1 MIVKISKEE
10 KGIAD
15 YLKTGKKRDSKLT
28 RDEKDDRLPL
38 AGNLDLIEMS
48 EKHQSKK
55 KNKKHNYY
63 HISLSFTSEEWNKL
77 YESGNIDELI
87 IDFLRLTFPNHDIDE
102 LLFYAE
108 AHLPIIKEEPYIPR
122 PEGALENRTLNKKHK
137 NGEPLKR
144 EPHIHLIV
152 SFENM
157 KFTHSVKTGGVIYTK
172 GASKQQAK
180 AVMAK
185 SVEKFKRVVNDILSN
200 KYGLNNIEPL
210 GMDEDQLE
218 KQYESFKSAAQKVR
232 KGKEKD
238 MQMKIETDVV
248 IEPKANTKEQNISVE
263 ELLADARNST
273 ADYLLRMIEEDESL
287 KKDYYDRAK
296 RLNAVD
302 IREFLPMINAKFN
315 ITAKP
320 EMVNDK
326 YKVRVDGFKGT
337 YNLTDLMC
345 KIVYNG
351 RKGALFHVV
360 NELEQMLIE
369 IQANKNKPKITLS
382 VSSDFNTP
390 NKDSKT
396 QVLNNWKTIQIEPY
410 NLKSVLKNYS
420 AISVASFKNKNEEDS
435 GIDGIT
441 PVLIYDI
448 DNSKFTISDAQNL
461 LQSKGV
467 KGFIYPTTYQ
477 ATDTKVEKFK
487 LIIPTT
493 KAPSLNEYDEY
504 IKEIT
509 RELGLY
515 NIVNNQSLYPSKFH
529 YTPVPGAEL
538 VSISGK
544 TLDNT
549 RAIEEAGLKTDIN
562 NMDIKAIY
570 EDLQKLRRY
579 ELSHEPKDADSHI
592 KRASYQA
599 ISSMISIK
607 ELIEYFDESAV
618 LKEYKNHQIL
628 SDKSDRYL
636 YLSEENTAYS
646 FNQNRHYTPYIYIRD
661 KFDEAARKIK
671 TGFLNDDVI
680 KKIGLKQN
688 EYEGFVKAIDS
699 HLDINRYYLAF
710 INRTESFK
718 KYLPDIVRIN
728 YKCLIYNIKTYMKD
742 WQDMQG
748 FNKLKE
754 RYKTDKICLAEDHI
768 SFDSLKIIKQ
778 ELYNKGLDKDF
789 GVEQST
795 QQSNEIEGKEQNVK
809 LGNVKLG
816 YDGLRR

>member
-1 MIVKISKEE
+1 MIVKISKGE

-48 EKHQSKK
+48 EKHQIKK
-55 KNKKHNYY
+55 KNKKYNYY
-63 HISLSFTSEEWNKL
+63 HISLSFTSEEWSRL
-77 YESGNIDELI
+77 YESGNIDEFI
-87 IDFLRLTFPNHDIDE
+87 MDFLRLTFPNHDIEE

-122 PEGALENRTLNKKHK
+122 PEGALENRVLNKKHK

-218 KQYESFKSAAQKVR
+218 KQYESFKSAAQKVK

-238 MQMKIETDVV
+238 TQMKIETDVV
-248 IEPKANTKEQNISVE
+248 IEPKANTKEQNISIE
-263 ELLADARNST
+263 ELLADAKNST
-273 ADYLLRMIEEDESL
+273 ADYILRMIEEDDGF

-296 RLNAVD
+296 KLNAVD

-369 IQANKNKPKITLS
+369 LQANKNEPKITLS
-382 VSSDFNTP
+382 VSSDFSTP
-390 NKDSKT
+390 NKNPKT
-396 QVLNNWKTIQIEPY
+396 QVLNSWETIRIEPY
-410 NLKSVLKNYS
+410 NLKSILKNYS
-420 AISVASFKNKNEEDS
+420 AISVASFKDKSEEASSIDS
-435 GIDGIT
+435 IT
-441 PVLIYDI
+441 PTLIYDI
-448 DNSKFTISDAQNL
+448 DNSKFTANDAQNL
-461 LQSKGV
+461 LQSKGI

-477 ATDTKVEKFK
+477 APDTKVEKFK

-529 YTPVPGAEL
+529 YTPVPGSEL
-538 VSISGK
+538 VCISGK

-549 RAIEEAGLKTDIN
+549 RAIEDAGLKTDLN
-562 NMDIKAIY
+562 NMDIKVI
-570 EDLQKLRRY
+570 EKNLQNLRKY
-579 ELSHEPKDADSHI
+579 ELSHEPKDTNLRI
-592 KRASYQA
+592 KRISYQA
-599 ISSMISIK
+599 ISSKISIK

-628 SDKSDRYL
+628 SGKSGRYL
-636 YLSEENTAYS
+636 YLPEENTAYS

-661 KFDEAARKIK
+661 KFYEAAKKIK
-671 TGFLNDDVI
+671 TGFLNDDLI
-680 KKIGLKQN
+680 KKLGITQN
-688 EYEGFVKAIDS
+688 EYEGFIKGVDD

-718 KYLPDIVRIN
+718 KYLLDIVKIN
-728 YKCLIYNIKTYMKD
+728 YKGLIYNIKTYMKD

-754 RYKTDKICLAEDHI
+754 RYKTDKISLANDYI
-768 SFDSLKIIKQ
+768 SFGSLKITKK
-778 ELYNKGLDKDF
+778 ELYAQGLDKDF
-789 GVEQST
+789 GIEQTKQPSSIVEPKDQD
-795 QQSNEIEGKEQNVK
+795 VK
-809 LGNVKLG
+809 SG
-816 YDGLRR
+816 YDSLEI

>member
-1 MIVKISKEE
+1 MIVKISKGE
-10 KGIAD
+10 KGVAD

-48 EKHQSKK
+48 ERHQSKK
-55 KNKKHNYY
+55 KNKKYNYY

-77 YESGNIDELI
+77 YESGNIDDLI
-87 IDFLRLTFPNHDIDE
+87 MDFLKLTFPNHDIDE

-122 PEGALENRTLNKKHK
+122 PEGALENRVLNKKHK

-157 KFTHSVKTGGVIYTK
+157 KFTHSVKTGGAIYAK

-180 AVMAK
+180 AIMAK

-210 GMDEDQLE
+210 GMGEDQLE

-238 MQMKIETDVV
+238 TQMKIETDVV

-273 ADYLLRMIEEDESL
+273 ADYLLRMIEEDESF

-326 YKVRVDGFKGT
+326 YKVSVDGFKGT

-369 IQANKNKPKITLS
+369 LQANKNEPKITLS

-390 NKDSKT
+390 NKDPKA
-396 QVLNNWKTIQIEPY
+396 QVLNSWKTIRIEPY

-441 PVLIYDI
+441 PTLIYDI
-448 DNSKFTISDAQNL
+448 YSPKFTINDAQNL
-461 LQSKGV
+461 LQSKGI
-467 KGFIYPTTYQ
+467 KGFMYPTSYQ
-477 ATDTKVEKFK
+477 APDTKVEKFK

-529 YTPVPGAEL
+529 YTPVPGSEL

-562 NMDIKAIY
+562 NMDVKAL
-570 EDLQKLRRY
+570 EENLQKLRIY
-579 ELSHEPKDADSHI
+579 ELSCEPKDTNSHI
-592 KRASYQA
+592 KRTSYQA
-599 ISSMISIK
+599 ISSKIPIK
-607 ELIEYFDESAV
+607 ELIEYFDESTV

-628 SDKSDRYL
+628 SSNSSRYL
-636 YLSEENTAYS
+636 YLPEENTVYS
-646 FNQNRHYTPYIYIRD
+646 FSQNRLYTPYIYIRD
-661 KFDEAARKIK
+661 KFYEAARKIK
-671 TGFLNDDVI
+671 TGFYDDDLI
-680 KKIGLKQN
+680 KKLGITQN
-688 EYEGFVKAIDS
+688 EYEGFVKAIDG

-748 FNKLKE
+748 FNKLKKC
-754 RYKTDKICLAEDHI
+754 YKADKISLANDHI
-768 SFDSLKIIKQ
+768 SFGSLKITKQ
-778 ELYNKGLDKDF
+778 ELYGQGLDSNF
-789 GVEQST
+789 GAEQTKQPS
-795 QQSNEIEGKEQNVK
+795 SMIETKEWNVK
-809 LGNVKLG
+809 SGHDSLE
-816 YDGLRR
+816 R

>member
-1 MIVKISKEE
+1 MIVKISKGE
-10 KGIAD
+10 KGVAD

-48 EKHQSKK
+48 EKYQRKK
-55 KNKKHNYY
+55 KNKKYNYY
-63 HISLSFTSEEWNKL
+63 HISLSFTSEEWSRL
-77 YESGNIDELI
+77 YESGNIDEFI
-87 IDFLRLTFPNHDIDE
+87 MDFLRLTFPNHDIDE

-157 KFTHSVKTGGVIYTK
+157 KFTHSVKTGGAIYTK
-172 GASKQQAK
+172 GAAKQQVK

-185 SVEKFKRVVNDILSN
+185 SAEKFKRVVNDILSN

-218 KQYESFKSAAQKVR
+218 KQYESFKSAAQKVK

-238 MQMKIETDVV
+238 TQMKIETDVV

-273 ADYLLRMIEEDESL
+273 ADYLLRMIEEDESF

-369 IQANKNKPKITLS
+369 LQANKNEPKITLS
-382 VSSDFNTP
+382 VSSDFGAP
-390 NKDSKT
+390 NKDPKT
-396 QVLNNWKTIQIEPY
+396 QVLNSWKTIRIEPY

-448 DNSKFTISDAQNL
+448 DNSKFTANDAQNL
-461 LQSKGV
+461 LQSKGI
-467 KGFIYPTTYQ
+467 KGFIYPTTHQ
-477 ATDTKVEKFK
+477 TPDTKVENFK

-579 ELSHEPKDADSHI
+579 ELSHEPKDTNSHI
-592 KRASYQA
+592 KRVSYQA
-599 ISSMISIK
+599 ISSKISIK
-607 ELIEYFDESAV
+607 ELIEYFDESVV

-688 EYEGFVKAIDS
+688 EYEGFIKGIDG

-728 YKCLIYNIKTYMKD
+728 YKCLIYSIKTYMKD

-754 RYKTDKICLAEDHI
+754 CYKTDKISLTNDHI
-768 SFDSLKIIKQ
+768 SFGSLKITKQ
-778 ELYNKGLDKDF
+778 ELYDQGLDKGF
-789 GVEQST
+789 GVEQTKQPSSVVEPKD
-795 QQSNEIEGKEQNVK
+795 QDVK
-809 LGNVKLG
+809 SG
-816 YDGLRR
+816 YDSLER

>member
-1 MIVKISKEE
+1 MIVKISKGE
-10 KGIAD
+10 KGVAD

-55 KNKKHNYY
+55 KNKKYNYY
-63 HISLSFTSEEWNKL
+63 HISLSFTSEEWSRL
-77 YESGNIDELI
+77 YESGNIDEFI
-87 IDFLRLTFPNHDIDE
+87 MDFLRLTFPNHDIEE

-122 PEGALENRTLNKKHK
+122 PEGALENRVLNKKHK

-157 KFTHSVKTGGVIYTK
+157 KFTHSVKTGGAIYTK

-180 AVMAK
+180 AIMAK
-185 SVEKFKRVVNDILSN
+185 SAEKFKRVVNDILSN

-210 GMDEDQLE
+210 GMDEDQLN
-218 KQYESFKSAAQKVR
+218 KQYESFKSAAQKVK

-238 MQMKIETDVV
+238 TQMKIETDVV

-263 ELLADARNST
+263 ELLADAKNST
-273 ADYLLRMIEEDESL
+273 ADYLLRMIEEDESF

-296 RLNAVD
+296 KLNAVD
-302 IREFLPMINAKFN
+302 IRELLPMINAKFN
-315 ITAKP
+315 IAAKA

-351 RKGALFHVV
+351 RKGALFNVV

-369 IQANKNKPKITLS
+369 LQANKNEPKITLS

-390 NKDSKT
+390 NKDPKT
-396 QVLNNWKTIQIEPY
+396 QVLNSWKTIRIEPY

-420 AISVASFKNKNEEDS
+420 AISVASFKDKNEEDS
-435 GIDGIT
+435 SIDGIT
-441 PVLIYDI
+441 PTLIYDI
-448 DNSKFTISDAQNL
+448 DSPKFTINDAQNL
-461 LQSKGV
+461 LQSKGI
-467 KGFIYPTTYQ
+467 KGFIYPTSYQ
-477 ATDTKVEKFK
+477 VPDAKVENFK

-493 KAPSLNEYDEY
+493 DAPSLNEYDEY

-515 NIVNNQSLYPSKFH
+515 NIVNNSSLHHSKFH
-529 YTPVPGAEL
+529 YTPVPGSEL

-549 RAIEEAGLKTDIN
+549 RAIEDASLKTDIN
-562 NMDIKAIY
+562 NMDVKAI
-570 EDLQKLRRY
+570 EGNLQNLRKY
-579 ELSHEPKDADSHI
+579 ELSHEPKDTKSHI

-607 ELIEYFDESAV
+607 ELIEYFDESTVFKKYKDYQV
-618 LKEYKNHQIL
+618 LFNN
-628 SDKSDRYL
+628 SGRYL
-636 YLSEENTAYS
+636 YLPEENTAYS
-646 FNQNRHYTPYIYIRD
+646 FSQNRHYSPYIYIRD
-661 KFDEAARKIK
+661 KFYEAVRKIK

-680 KKIGLKQN
+680 KKLGLKQN
-688 EYEGFVKAIDS
+688 EYEGFVKAIDG

-728 YKCLIYNIKTYMKD
+728 YKGLIYNIKAYMKD

-754 RYKTDKICLAEDHI
+754 CYKTDKIYLTEDHI
-768 SFDSLKIIKQ
+768 SFGSLKITKQ
-778 ELYNKGLDKDF
+778 ELYGQGLDKDF
-789 GVEQST
+789 GIEQTKQPSSVVEPKDQD
-795 QQSNEIEGKEQNVK
+795 VK
-809 LGNVKLG
+809 SG
-816 YDGLRR
+816 YDSLER

>member
-1 MIVKISKEE
+1 MIVKISKGE

-48 EKHQSKK
+48 EKHQIKK
-55 KNKKHNYY
+55 KNKKYNYY
-63 HISLSFTSEEWNKL
+63 HISLSFTSEEWSRL
-77 YESGNIDELI
+77 YESGNIYELI
-87 IDFLRLTFPNHDIDE
+87 MDFLKLTFPNHDIEE
-102 LLFYAE
+102 LLFYVE

-122 PEGALENRTLNKKHK
+122 PEGTLENKVLNKKHK

-144 EPHIHLIV
+144 EPHIHIIV

-180 AVMAK
+180 AIMAK
-185 SVEKFKRVVNDILSN
+185 SAEKFKRVVNDILSN

-210 GMDEDQLE
+210 GMDEDQLN

-238 MQMKIETDVV
+238 AQMKIETNVV
-248 IEPKANTKEQNISVE
+248 IEPKDSTKEQNISVE

-273 ADYLLRMIEEDESL
+273 ADYLLRMIEEDESF

-296 RLNAVD
+296 RLNAID

-320 EMVNDK
+320 EVVNDK
-326 YKVRVDGFKGT
+326 YKVSVDGFKGT

-369 IQANKNKPKITLS
+369 LQANKNEPKITLS

-390 NKDSKT
+390 NKDPKT
-396 QVLNNWKTIQIEPY
+396 QVLNSWKTIQIEPY

-420 AISVASFKNKNEEDS
+420 AISVASFKDKNEKASSIDS
-435 GIDGIT
+435 IT
-441 PVLIYDI
+441 PTLIYDI
-448 DNSKFTISDAQNL
+448 DSSKFTANDAQNL
-461 LQSKGV
+461 LQSKGI
-467 KGFIYPTTYQ
+467 KGFIYPTAYQ
-477 ATDTKVEKFK
+477 APDTKVEKFK

-493 KAPSLNEYDEY
+493 RAPSLNEYDEY

-529 YTPVPGAEL
+529 YTPVPGSE
-538 VSISGK
+538 VISISGK
-544 TLDNT
+544 TFDNT
-549 RAIEEAGLKTDIN
+549 RAIEDASLKTDIN
-562 NMDIKAIY
+562 NMDIKVI
-570 EDLQKLRRY
+570 EKNLQNLRKY
-579 ELSHEPKDADSHI
+579 ELSHEPKDSNLHI

-599 ISSMISIK
+599 ISSKISIK
-607 ELIEYFDESAV
+607 ELIEYFDESSMV
-618 LKEYKNHQIL
+618 KKYKNHQIL
-628 SDKSDRYL
+628 SGNSGRYL
-636 YLSEENTAYS
+636 YLPEENTAYS
-646 FNQNRHYTPYIYIRD
+646 FSQNRHYTPYIYIRD
-661 KFDEAARKIK
+661 KFYEAARKIK
-671 TGFLNDDVI
+671 TGFLNDGVI
-680 KKIGLKQN
+680 KKLGITQN
-688 EYEGFVKAIDS
+688 EYEVFVKAIDG

-754 RYKTDKICLAEDHI
+754 CYKTDKISLANDHI
-768 SFDSLKIIKQ
+768 SFGSLKITKQ
-778 ELYNKGLDKDF
+778 ELYDQGLDSNF
-789 GVEQST
+789 GIEQTKQPS
-795 QQSNEIEGKEQNVK
+795 SMIETKEWNVK
-809 LGNVKLG
+809 SGH
-816 YDGLRR
+816 DSLRR

>member
-1 MIVKISKEE
+1 MIVKISKGE

-55 KNKKHNYY
+55 KNKKYNYY
-63 HISLSFTSEEWNKL
+63 HISLSFTSEEWSRL
-77 YESGNIDELI
+77 YENGNIDEFI
-87 IDFLRLTFPNHDIDE
+87 MDFLKLTFPNHDIDE

-157 KFTHSVKTGGVIYTK
+157 KFTHSVKTGGAIYTK

-180 AVMAK
+180 AIMAK
-185 SVEKFKRVVNDILSN
+185 SAEKFKRVVNDILSN

-218 KQYESFKSAAQKVR
+218 KQYKSFKSAAQKVK

-238 MQMKIETDVV
+238 TQMKIETDVV

-263 ELLADARNST
+263 ELLADAKNST
-273 ADYLLRMIEEDESL
+273 ADYLLRMIEEDESF

-326 YKVRVDGFKGT
+326 YKVSVDGFKGT

-369 IQANKNKPKITLS
+369 LQANKNEPKITLS

-390 NKDSKT
+390 NKDPKT
-396 QVLNNWKTIQIEPY
+396 QVLNSWKTIRIEPY

-420 AISVASFKNKNEEDS
+420 AISVASFKDKNEEDS
-435 GIDGIT
+435 SIDGIT
-441 PVLIYDI
+441 PTLIYDI
-448 DNSKFTISDAQNL
+448 DSPKFTINDAQNL
-461 LQSKGV
+461 LQSKGI
-467 KGFIYPTTYQ
+467 KGFIYPTSYQ
-477 ATDTKVEKFK
+477 APDAKVEKFK

-515 NIVNNQSLYPSKFH
+515 NIVNNQSLYHSKFH
-529 YTPVPGAEL
+529 YTPVSGSEL

-544 TLDNT
+544 TFDNT
-549 RAIEEAGLKTDIN
+549 RAIEDASLKTDIN

-579 ELSHEPKDADSHI
+579 ELSHEPKDSNLHI

-599 ISSMISIK
+599 ISSKIPIK
-607 ELIEYFDESAV
+607 ELIEYFDESTV
-618 LKEYKNHQIL
+618 FKKYKNHQIL
-628 SDKSDRYL
+628 SGKSGRYL
-636 YLSEENTAYS
+636 YLPEENTAYS

-661 KFDEAARKIK
+661 KFYEAARKIK
-671 TGFLNDDVI
+671 TGFYDDDLI
-680 KKIGLKQN
+680 QKLSITKN
-688 EYEGFVKAIDS
+688 EYEGFVKVIDN

-710 INRTESFK
+710 INRTENFK
-718 KYLPDIVRIN
+718 KYLSDIAKIN
-728 YKCLIYNIKTYMKD
+728 YKGLIYNIKIYMKD

-754 RYKTDKICLAEDHI
+754 RYETDNISLANDHI
-768 SFDSLKIIKQ
+768 SFGSLKITKQ
-778 ELYNKGLDKDF
+778 ELYDQGLDRDF
-789 GVEQST
+789 GIEQT
-795 QQSNEIEGKEQNVK
+795 KQPSNRAEGKEQNIK
-809 LGNVKLG
+809 SG
-816 YDGLRR
+816 YDSLER

>member
-1 MIVKISKEE
+1 MIVNISKGE
-10 KGIAD
+10 KGVAD

-48 EKHQSKK
+48 ERHQSKK
-55 KNKKHNYY
+55 KNKKYNYY

-77 YESGNIDELI
+77 YESGNIDDLI
-87 IDFLRLTFPNHDIDE
+87 MDFLKLTFPNHDIDE

-157 KFTHSVKTGGVIYTK
+157 KFTHSVKTGGAIYAK

-180 AVMAK
+180 AIMAK

-210 GMDEDQLE
+210 GMDEDKLE

-238 MQMKIETDVV
+238 TQMKIETDVV

-273 ADYLLRMIEEDESL
+273 ADYLLRMIEEDESF

-369 IQANKNKPKITLS
+369 LQANKNEPKITLS

-390 NKDSKT
+390 NKDPKT
-396 QVLNNWKTIQIEPY
+396 QVLNSWKTIRIEPY

-420 AISVASFKNKNEEDS
+420 AISVASFKDKNEEYSSIDS
-435 GIDGIT
+435 IT
-441 PVLIYDI
+441 PTLIYDI
-448 DNSKFTISDAQNL
+448 DSPKFTINDAQNL
-461 LQSKGV
+461 LQSKEI

-477 ATDTKVEKFK
+477 APDTKVEKFK
-487 LIIPTT
+487 LIIPTA

-515 NIVNNQSLYPSKFH
+515 NIVNNQSLYPSNFH
-529 YTPVPGAEL
+529 YTPVPGSEL
-538 VSISGK
+538 VSIRGK
-544 TLDNT
+544 TFDNT
-549 RAIEEAGLKTDIN
+549 RAIEDASLKTDIN

-579 ELSHEPKDADSHI
+579 ELSHEPKDTDSHI
-592 KRASYQA
+592 KRANYQA

-628 SDKSDRYL
+628 SSNSSRYL
-636 YLSEENTAYS
+636 YLPEENTVYS
-646 FNQNRHYTPYIYIRD
+646 FSQNRLYTPYIYIRD
-661 KFDEAARKIK
+661 KFYEAARKIK
-671 TGFLNDDVI
+671 TGFLNDDLI
-680 KKIGLKQN
+680 KKLGITQN
-688 EYEGFVKAIDS
+688 EYEGFVKAIDG

-754 RYKTDKICLAEDHI
+754 RYKTDNISLANDHI
-768 SFDSLKIIKQ
+768 SFGSLKITKQ
-778 ELYNKGLDKDF
+778 ELYGQGLDSNF
-789 GVEQST
+789 GAEQTKQPS
-795 QQSNEIEGKEQNVK
+795 SMIETKEWNVK
-809 LGNVKLG
+809 SGHDSLE
-816 YDGLRR
+816 R

>member
-1 MIVKISKEE
+1 MIVKISKGE

-55 KNKKHNYY
+55 KNKKYNYY
-63 HISLSFTSEEWNKL
+63 HISLSFTSEEWSRL
-77 YESGNIDELI
+77 YESGNINEFI
-87 IDFLRLTFPNHDIDE
+87 MDFLKLTFPNHDIDE

-172 GASKQQAK
+172 GASKQQTK
-180 AVMAK
+180 AIMAK

-210 GMDEDQLE
+210 SIDEDQLK
-218 KQYESFKSAAQKVR
+218 KQYESFKSAAQKVK

-238 MQMKIETDVV
+238 TQIKIETDVV
-248 IEPKANTKEQNISVE
+248 IEPKANTKEQNISIE

-273 ADYLLRMIEEDESL
+273 ADYILRMIEEDESF

-326 YKVRVDGFKGT
+326 YKVRVDGFNGT

-369 IQANKNKPKITLS
+369 LQANKNEPKITLS
-382 VSSDFNTP
+382 VSSDFSTP
-390 NKDSKT
+390 NKNPKT
-396 QVLNNWKTIQIEPY
+396 QVLNSWKTIRIEPY

-448 DNSKFTISDAQNL
+448 NSPKFTITDAQNL
-461 LQSKGV
+461 LQSKGI
-467 KGFIYPTTYQ
+467 KGFMYPTSYQ
-477 ATDTKVEKFK
+477 APDTKVEKFK

-529 YTPVPGAEL
+529 YTPVPGSEL

-544 TLDNT
+544 TFDNT
-549 RAIEEAGLKTDIN
+549 RAIEDASLKTDIN

-570 EDLQKLRRY
+570 EVLQNLRKY
-579 ELSHEPKDADSHI
+579 ELSHEPKDSNLHI

-599 ISSMISIK
+599 ISSKIPIK
-607 ELIEYFDESAV
+607 ELIEYFDESTV
-618 LKEYKNHQIL
+618 FKKYKNHQIL
-628 SDKSDRYL
+628 SGNSGRYL

-661 KFDEAARKIK
+661 KFYEAARKIK
-671 TGFLNDDVI
+671 TGFLNDDLI
-680 KKIGLKQN
+680 KKLGITQN
-688 EYEGFVKAIDS
+688 EYKGFVKGIDD

-710 INRTESFK
+710 INRTENFK
-718 KYLPDIVRIN
+718 KYLSNIAKTN
-728 YKCLIYNIKTYMKD
+728 YKGLIYNIKTYMKD

-754 RYKTDKICLAEDHI
+754 RYRTDKIYLTEDHI
-768 SFDSLKIIKQ
+768 LFGSLKITKQ
-778 ELYNKGLDKDF
+778 ELYDQGLDKNF

-795 QQSNEIEGKEQNVK
+795 QQSNEIEAKEQNVK
-809 LGNVKLG
+809 SG
-816 YDGLRR
+816 YDGLER

>member
-1 MIVKISKEE
+1 MIVKISKGE
-10 KGIAD
+10 KGVAD

-48 EKHQSKK
+48 ERHQSKK

-63 HISLSFTSEEWNKL
+63 HISLSFTSEEWSRL
-77 YESGNIDELI
+77 YESGNIDEFI
-87 IDFLRLTFPNHDIDE
+87 MDFLKLTFPNHDIDE

-122 PEGALENRTLNKKHK
+122 PEGALENRVLNKKHK

-144 EPHIHLIV
+144 EPHIHIIV

-157 KFTHSVKTGGVIYTK
+157 KFTHSVKTGGAIYTK

-180 AVMAK
+180 AIMAK
-185 SVEKFKRVVNDILSN
+185 SAEKFKRVVNDILSN

-210 GMDEDQLE
+210 SMDEDQLK

-238 MQMKIETDVV
+238 TRIKIETDVV

-263 ELLADARNST
+263 ELLADAKNST
-273 ADYLLRMIEEDESL
+273 ADYILRMIEEDESL

-315 ITAKP
+315 ITAKH

-326 YKVRVDGFKGT
+326 YKVRVDGFNGT

-369 IQANKNKPKITLS
+369 LQANKNEPKITLS
-382 VSSDFNTP
+382 VSSDFSTP
-390 NKDSKT
+390 NKNPKT
-396 QVLNNWKTIQIEPY
+396 QVLNNWEMIRIEPY

-420 AISVASFKNKNEEDS
+420 AISVASFKDKNEEYS
-435 GIDGIT
+435 SIDGIT
-441 PVLIYDI
+441 PTLIYDI
-448 DNSKFTISDAQNL
+448 YSPKFTINDAQNL
-461 LQSKGV
+461 LQSKGI
-467 KGFIYPTTYQ
+467 KGFIYPTSYQ
-477 ATDTKVEKFK
+477 APDAKVENFK
-487 LIIPTT
+487 LIIPAT

-504 IKEIT
+504 IKKIT

-529 YTPVPGAEL
+529 YTPVPGSEV

-544 TLDNT
+544 TFDNT
-549 RAIEEAGLKTDIN
+549 RAIEDASLKTDIN
-562 NMDIKAIY
+562 NMDIKVI
-570 EDLQKLRRY
+570 EKNLQNLRKY
-579 ELSHEPKDADSHI
+579 ELSHEPKDTNLHI
-592 KRASYQA
+592 KRVSYQA
-599 ISSMISIK
+599 ISSKISIK
-607 ELIEYFDESAV
+607 ELIEYFDESTV

-628 SDKSDRYL
+628 SGKSGRYL
-636 YLSEENTAYS
+636 YLPEENTVYS
-646 FNQNRHYTPYIYIRD
+646 FSQNRHYTPYIYIRD

-680 KKIGLKQN
+680 KKLELKQN
-688 EYEGFVKAIDS
+688 EYEGFVKSIDG
-699 HLDINRYYLAF
+699 HLDINRYYLDF
-710 INRTESFK
+710 INRTENFK
-718 KYLPDIVRIN
+718 KYLSDIAKIN
-728 YKCLIYNIKTYMKD
+728 YKGLIYNIKTYMKD

-754 RYKTDKICLAEDHI
+754 RYKTDKISLANDHI
-768 SFDSLKIIKQ
+768 SFDSLKITKQ
-778 ELYNKGLDKDF
+778 ELYDQGLDRDF
-789 GVEQST
+789 GIEQT
-795 QQSNEIEGKEQNVK
+795 KQPSNRAEAKEQNIK
-809 LGNVKLG
+809 SG
-816 YDGLRR
+816 YDGLER

>member
-1 MIVKISKEE
+1 MIVKISKGE
-10 KGIAD
+10 KGVAD

-48 EKHQSKK
+48 ERHQSKK
-55 KNKKHNYY
+55 KNKKYNYY
-63 HISLSFTSEEWNKL
+63 HISLSFTSEEWSRL
-77 YESGNIDELI
+77 YESGNINEFI
-87 IDFLRLTFPNHDIDE
+87 MDFLKLTFPNHDIDE

-172 GASKQQAK
+172 GASKQQTK
-180 AVMAK
+180 AIMAK

-210 GMDEDQLE
+210 SMNEDQLNR
-218 KQYESFKSAAQKVR
+218 QYESFKSAAQKVK

-238 MQMKIETDVV
+238 TQMKIETDVV
-248 IEPKANTKEQNISVE
+248 IEPKDSTKKQNISVE

-273 ADYLLRMIEEDESL
+273 ADYLLRMIEEDESF

-326 YKVRVDGFKGT
+326 YKVRVDGFNGT

-369 IQANKNKPKITLS
+369 LQANKNEPKITLS
-382 VSSDFNTP
+382 VSSDFSTP
-390 NKDSKT
+390 NKNPKT
-396 QVLNNWKTIQIEPY
+396 QVLNSWKTIRIEPY

-448 DNSKFTISDAQNL
+448 NSPKFTINDAQNL
-461 LQSKGV
+461 LQSKGI
-467 KGFIYPTTYQ
+467 KGFMYPTSYQ
-477 ATDTKVEKFK
+477 APDTKVEKFK
-487 LIIPTT
+487 LIIPTA

-515 NIVNNQSLYPSKFH
+515 NIVNNQSLYPSNFH
-529 YTPVPGAEL
+529 YTPVPGSEV
-538 VSISGK
+538 VSIRGK
-544 TLDNT
+544 TFDNT
-549 RAIEEAGLKTDIN
+549 RAIEDASLKTDIN

-579 ELSHEPKDADSHI
+579 ELSHEPKDTDSHI
-592 KRASYQA
+592 KRANYQA

-618 LKEYKNHQIL
+618 LKEYKNHQII
-628 SDKSDRYL
+628 SGKSGRYL
-636 YLSEENTAYS
+636 YLPEENTAYS

-688 EYEGFVKAIDS
+688 EYEGFIKGIDD

-718 KYLPDIVRIN
+718 KYLSDIVKIN
-728 YKCLIYNIKTYMKD
+728 YQGLIYNIKTYMKD

-754 RYKTDKICLAEDHI
+754 RYKTDNIYLVNDHI
-768 SFDSLKIIKQ
+768 SFGSLKITKQ
-778 ELYNKGLDKDF
+778 ELYDQGLDKDF
-789 GVEQST
+789 GIEQTKQPS
-795 QQSNEIEGKEQNVK
+795 SMIETKEWNVK
-809 LGNVKLG
+809 SGHDSLE
-816 YDGLRR
+816 R

>member
-1 MIVKISKEE
+1 MIVKISKGE

-48 EKHQSKK
+48 ERHQSKK
-55 KNKKHNYY
+55 KNKKYNYY

-77 YESGNIDELI
+77 YESGNIDDLI
-87 IDFLRLTFPNHDIDE
+87 MDFLKLTFPNHDIDE

-122 PEGALENRTLNKKHK
+122 PEGALENRVLNKKHK

-157 KFTHSVKTGGVIYTK
+157 KFTHSVKTGGAIYAK

-180 AVMAK
+180 AIMAK

-210 GMDEDQLE
+210 GMGEDQLE

-238 MQMKIETDVV
+238 TQMKIETDVV

-273 ADYLLRMIEEDESL
+273 ADYLLRMIEEDESF

-320 EMVNDK
+320 EIVNDK
-326 YKVRVDGFKGT
+326 YKARVDGFKGT

-369 IQANKNKPKITLS
+369 LQANKNEPKITLS

-390 NKDSKT
+390 NKDPKT
-396 QVLNNWKTIQIEPY
+396 QVLNSWKTIRIEPY

-420 AISVASFKNKNEEDS
+420 AISVASFKDKNEEYSSIDS
-435 GIDGIT
+435 IT
-441 PVLIYDI
+441 PTLIYDI
-448 DNSKFTISDAQNL
+448 DSPKFTINDAQNL
-461 LQSKGV
+461 LQSKEI

-477 ATDTKVEKFK
+477 APDTKVEKFK
-487 LIIPTT
+487 LIIPTA

-515 NIVNNQSLYPSKFH
+515 NIVNNQSLYPSNFH
-529 YTPVPGAEL
+529 YTPVPGSEL
-538 VSISGK
+538 VSIRGK
-544 TLDNT
+544 TFDNT
-549 RAIEEAGLKTDIN
+549 RAIEDASLKTDIN

-579 ELSHEPKDADSHI
+579 ELSHEPKDSNLHI

-599 ISSMISIK
+599 ISSKIPIK
-607 ELIEYFDESAV
+607 ELIEYFDESTMV
-618 LKEYKNHQIL
+618 KKYKDHQIL
-628 SDKSDRYL
+628 SGKSGRYL
-636 YLSEENTAYS
+636 YLPKENTAYS
-646 FNQNRHYTPYIYIRD
+646 FSQNRHYTPYIYIRD
-661 KFDEAARKIK
+661 KFYEAARKIK
-671 TGFLNDDVI
+671 TGFYDDDLI
-680 KKIGLKQN
+680 QKLSITKN
-688 EYEGFVKAIDS
+688 EYEGFVKDIDN

-728 YKCLIYNIKTYMKD
+728 YQGLIYNIKTHMKD

-754 RYKTDKICLAEDHI
+754 RYKTDNISLANDHI
-768 SFDSLKIIKQ
+768 SFGSLKITKQ
-778 ELYNKGLDKDF
+778 ELYGQGLDSNF
-789 GVEQST
+789 GAEQTKQPS
-795 QQSNEIEGKEQNVK
+795 SMIETKEWNVK
-809 LGNVKLG
+809 SGHDSLE
-816 YDGLRR
+816 R

>member
-1 MIVKISKEE
+1 MIVKISKGE
-10 KGIAD
+10 KGVAD

-48 EKHQSKK
+48 ERHQSKK
-55 KNKKHNYY
+55 KNKKYNYY

-77 YESGNIDELI
+77 YESGNIDDLI
-87 IDFLRLTFPNHDIDE
+87 MDFLKLTFPNHDIDE

-122 PEGALENRTLNKKHK
+122 PEGALENRVLNKKHK

-157 KFTHSVKTGGVIYTK
+157 KFTHSVKTGGAIYAK

-180 AVMAK
+180 AIMAK

-210 GMDEDQLE
+210 GMGEDQLE

-238 MQMKIETDVV
+238 TQMKIETDVV

-273 ADYLLRMIEEDESL
+273 ADYLLRMIEEDESF

-326 YKVRVDGFKGT
+326 YKVSVDGFKGT

-369 IQANKNKPKITLS
+369 LQANKNEPKITLS

-390 NKDSKT
+390 NKDPKT
-396 QVLNNWKTIQIEPY
+396 QVLNSWKTIRIEPY

-420 AISVASFKNKNEEDS
+420 AISVASFKDKNEEYSSIDS
-435 GIDGIT
+435 IT
-441 PVLIYDI
+441 PTLIYDI
-448 DNSKFTISDAQNL
+448 DSPKFTINDAQNL
-461 LQSKGV
+461 LQSKEI

-477 ATDTKVEKFK
+477 APDTKVEKFK
-487 LIIPTT
+487 LIIPTA

-515 NIVNNQSLYPSKFH
+515 NIVNNQSLYPSNFH
-529 YTPVPGAEL
+529 YTPVPGSEL
-538 VSISGK
+538 VSIRGK
-544 TLDNT
+544 TFDNT
-549 RAIEEAGLKTDIN
+549 RAIEDASLKTDIN

-579 ELSHEPKDADSHI
+579 ELSHEPKDTDSHI
-592 KRASYQA
+592 KRANYQA

-628 SDKSDRYL
+628 SSNSSRYL
-636 YLSEENTAYS
+636 YLPEENTVYS
-646 FNQNRHYTPYIYIRD
+646 FSQNRLYTPYIYIRD
-661 KFDEAARKIK
+661 KFYEAARKIK
-671 TGFLNDDVI
+671 TGFLNDDLI
-680 KKIGLKQN
+680 KKLGITQN
-688 EYEGFVKAIDS
+688 EYEGFVKAIDG

-748 FNKLKE
+748 FNKLKKC
-754 RYKTDKICLAEDHI
+754 YKADKISLANDHI
-768 SFDSLKIIKQ
+768 SFGSLKITKQ
-778 ELYNKGLDKDF
+778 ELYGQGLDSNF
-789 GVEQST
+789 GAEQTKQPS
-795 QQSNEIEGKEQNVK
+795 SMIETKEWNVK
-809 LGNVKLG
+809 SGHDSLE
-816 YDGLRR
+816 R

>member
-1 MIVKISKEE
+1 MIVKISKGE

-144 EPHIHLIV
+144 EPHVHLIV

-172 GASKQQAK
+172 GAAKQQIK

-185 SVEKFKRVVNDILSN
+185 SAEKFKRVVNDILSN

-210 GMDEDQLE
+210 SIDEDQLK
-218 KQYESFKSAAQKVR
+218 KQYESFKSAAQKVK

-238 MQMKIETDVV
+238 TQMKIETDVV
-248 IEPKANTKEQNISVE
+248 IEPKANTKEHNISVE
-263 ELLADARNST
+263 ELLADAKNST
-273 ADYLLRMIEEDESL
+273 ADYILRMIEEDDGF

-315 ITAKP
+315 ITAKA

-326 YKVRVDGFKGT
+326 YKVSVDGFKGT

-369 IQANKNKPKITLS
+369 LQANKNEPKITLS

-390 NKDSKT
+390 NKDPKA
-396 QVLNNWKTIQIEPY
+396 QVLNSWKTIRIEPY

-441 PVLIYDI
+441 PTLIYDI
-448 DNSKFTISDAQNL
+448 YSPKFTINDAQNL
-461 LQSKGV
+461 LQSKGI
-467 KGFIYPTTYQ
+467 KGFMYPTSYQ
-477 ATDTKVEKFK
+477 APDTKVEKFK

-529 YTPVPGAEL
+529 YTPVPGSEL

-562 NMDIKAIY
+562 NMDVKAL
-570 EDLQKLRRY
+570 EENLQKLRIY
-579 ELSHEPKDADSHI
+579 ELSCEPKDTNSHI
-592 KRASYQA
+592 KRTSYQA
-599 ISSMISIK
+599 ISSKIPIK
-607 ELIEYFDESAV
+607 ELIEYFDESTV

-628 SDKSDRYL
+628 SSNSSRYL
-636 YLSEENTAYS
+636 YLPEENTVYS
-646 FNQNRHYTPYIYIRD
+646 FSQNRLYTPYIYIRD
-661 KFDEAARKIK
+661 KFYEAARKIK
-671 TGFLNDDVI
+671 TGFYDDDLI
-680 KKIGLKQN
+680 KKLGITQN
-688 EYEGFVKAIDS
+688 EYEGFVKAIDG

-754 RYKTDKICLAEDHI
+754 RYETDNISLANDHI
-768 SFDSLKIIKQ
+768 SFGSLKITNQ
-778 ELYNKGLDKDF
+778 ELYGQGLDSNFGAEQTKQPSSVAEHKD
-789 GVEQST
+789 QD
-795 QQSNEIEGKEQNVK
+795 VK
-809 LGNVKLG
+809 SE

>member
-1 MIVKISKEE
+1 MIVKISKGE
-10 KGIAD
+10 KGVAD

-48 EKHQSKK
+48 ERHQSKK

-172 GASKQQAK
+172 GAAKQQVK

-185 SVEKFKRVVNDILSN
+185 SAEKFKRVVNDILSN

-210 GMDEDQLE
+210 SMDEDQLE

-273 ADYLLRMIEEDESL
+273 ADYLLRMIEEDESF

-315 ITAKP
+315 ITTKP
-320 EMVNDK
+320 KIVNDK
-326 YKVRVDGFKGT
+326 YKVSVDGFKGT

-369 IQANKNKPKITLS
+369 LQANKNEPKITLS
-382 VSSDFNTP
+382 VSSDFSAP
-390 NKDSKT
+390 NKNPKT
-396 QVLNNWKTIQIEPY
+396 QVLNSWETIQIEPY

-420 AISVASFKNKNEEDS
+420 AISVASFKDKSEEAND
-435 GIDGIT
+435 IDGIT
-441 PVLIYDI
+441 PTLIYDI
-448 DNSKFTISDAQNL
+448 DSPKFTINDAQNL
-461 LQSKGV
+461 LQSKGI
-467 KGFIYPTTYQ
+467 KGFIYPTSYQ
-477 ATDTKVEKFK
+477 VPDAKVENFK

-515 NIVNNQSLYPSKFH
+515 NIVNNSSLHPSKFH
-529 YTPVPGAEL
+529 YTPVPGSE
-538 VSISGK
+538 VISISGK
-544 TLDNT
+544 TFDNT
-549 RAIEEAGLKTDIN
+549 RAIEDAGLKTDIN
-562 NMDIKAIY
+562 NMDVKAI
-570 EDLQKLRRY
+570 EGNLQNLRKY
-579 ELSHEPKDADSHI
+579 ELSHEPKDTKSHI

-607 ELIEYFDESAV
+607 ELIEYFDESSMV
-618 LKEYKNHQIL
+618 KKYKNHQIL
-628 SDKSDRYL
+628 SGNSGRYL
-636 YLSEENTAYS
+636 YLPEENTAYS
-646 FNQNRHYTPYIYIRD
+646 FSQNRHYTPYIYIRD
-661 KFDEAARKIK
+661 KFYEAARKIK
-671 TGFLNDDVI
+671 TGFYDDDLI
-680 KKIGLKQN
+680 QKLSITKN
-688 EYEGFVKAIDS
+688 EYEGFIKDIDN

-710 INRTESFK
+710 INRTENFK
-718 KYLPDIVRIN
+718 KYLSNIAKTN
-728 YKCLIYNIKTYMKD
+728 YKGLIYNIKTYMKD

-778 ELYNKGLDKDF
+778 ELYGQGLDKNF
-789 GVEQST
+789 GGVGQSK
-795 QQSNEIEGKEQNVK
+795 QQSSEIKAIEQNVK
-809 LGNVKLG
+809 SG
-816 YDGLRR
+816 YDGLER

>member
-1 MIVKISKEE
+1 MIVKISKGE
-10 KGIAD
+10 KGVAD

-55 KNKKHNYY
+55 KNKKYNYY
-63 HISLSFTSEEWNKL
+63 HISLSFTSEEWSRL
-77 YESGNIDELI
+77 YESGNIDEFI
-87 IDFLRLTFPNHDIDE
+87 MDFLKLTFPNHDIDE

-157 KFTHSVKTGGVIYTK
+157 KFTHSVKTGGAIYTK

-238 MQMKIETDVV
+238 TQMKIERDVV

-302 IREFLPMINAKFN
+302 IREFLPIINAKFN
-315 ITAKP
+315 ITAKA

-369 IQANKNKPKITLS
+369 LQANKNEPKITLS
-382 VSSDFNTP
+382 VSSDFSTP
-390 NKDSKT
+390 NKNPKT
-396 QVLNNWKTIQIEPY
+396 QVLNSWETIRIEPY

-420 AISVASFKNKNEEDS
+420 AISVASFKDKNEEDS
-435 GIDGIT
+435 SIDSIT
-441 PVLIYDI
+441 PTLIYDI
-448 DNSKFTISDAQNL
+448 DNSKFTANDAQNL
-461 LQSKGV
+461 LQSKEI

-477 ATDTKVEKFK
+477 TPDTKVEKFK

-493 KAPSLNEYDEY
+493 KAPSVNEYDEY

-549 RAIEEAGLKTDIN
+549 RAIEDASLKTDIN
-562 NMDIKAIY
+562 NMDIKVI
-570 EDLQKLRRY
+570 EKNLHNQRKY
-579 ELSHEPKDADSHI
+579 ELSCEPKDTNSHI

-599 ISSMISIK
+599 ISSKIPIK
-607 ELIEYFDESAV
+607 ELIEYFDESTV
-618 LKEYKNHQIL
+618 FKKYKNHQIL
-628 SDKSDRYL
+628 SGKSGRYL
-636 YLSEENTAYS
+636 YLPEENTAYS
-646 FNQNRHYTPYIYIRD
+646 FSQNRHYTPYIYIRD
-661 KFDEAARKIK
+661 KFYEAARKIK
-671 TGFLNDDVI
+671 TGFYDDDLI
-680 KKIGLKQN
+680 QKLSITKN
-688 EYEGFVKAIDS
+688 EYEGFVKVIDN

-728 YKCLIYNIKTYMKD
+728 YKCLIYSIKTYMKD

-754 RYKTDKICLAEDHI
+754 CYKTDKISLANDHI
-768 SFDSLKIIKQ
+768 SFGSLKITKQ
-778 ELYNKGLDKDF
+778 ELYDQGLDRDF
-789 GVEQST
+789 GIEQT
-795 QQSNEIEGKEQNVK
+795 KQPSNRAEGKEQNIK
-809 LGNVKLG
+809 SG
-816 YDGLRR
+816 YDSLER

>member
-1 MIVKISKEE
+1 MIVKISKGE
-10 KGIAD
+10 KGVAD

-48 EKHQSKK
+48 EKHQIK
-55 KNKKHNYY
+55 KNNKKYNYY
-63 HISLSFTSEEWNKL
+63 HISLSFTSEEWSRL
-77 YESGNIDELI
+77 YESGNIDEFI
-87 IDFLRLTFPNHDIDE
+87 MDFLRLTFPNHDIDE

-157 KFTHSVKTGGVIYTK
+157 KFTHSVKTGGAIYTK
-172 GASKQQAK
+172 GASKQQTK
-180 AVMAK
+180 AIMAK

-218 KQYESFKSAAQKVR
+218 KQYESFKSAAQKVK

-238 MQMKIETDVV
+238 TQMKIETDVV
-248 IEPKANTKEQNISVE
+248 IEPKDNTKEQNISVE
-263 ELLADARNST
+263 ELLADAKNST
-273 ADYLLRMIEEDESL
+273 ADYLLRMIEEDERF

-302 IREFLPMINAKFN
+302 ISEFLPMINAKFN

-320 EMVNDK
+320 EVVNDK

-369 IQANKNKPKITLS
+369 LQANKNEPKITLS
-382 VSSDFNTP
+382 VSSDFGAP
-390 NKDSKT
+390 NKDPKT
-396 QVLNNWKTIQIEPY
+396 QVLNSWKTIRIEPY

-441 PVLIYDI
+441 PTLIYDI
-448 DNSKFTISDAQNL
+448 YSPKFTINDAQNL
-461 LQSKGV
+461 LQSKGI

-477 ATDTKVEKFK
+477 TPDTKVEKFK
-487 LIIPTT
+487 LIIPTA

-515 NIVNNQSLYPSKFH
+515 NIVNNQSLYPSNFH
-529 YTPVPGAEL
+529 YTPVPGSEV
-538 VSISGK
+538 VSIRGK

-549 RAIEEAGLKTDIN
+549 RAIEDVSLKTDIN

-579 ELSHEPKDADSHI
+579 ELSHEPKDTKSHI

-599 ISSMISIK
+599 ISSKIPIK
-607 ELIEYFDESAV
+607 ELIKYFDESTMI
-618 LKEYKNHQIL
+618 KKYKDYQIL
-628 SDKSDRYL
+628 SGNSGRYL
-636 YLSEENTAYS
+636 YLLEENTAYS

-661 KFDEAARKIK
+661 KFYEAARKIE
-671 TGFLNDDVI
+671 TGSYDDDLI
-680 KKIGLKQN
+680 QKLRLKQN

-710 INRTESFK
+710 INRTENFK
-718 KYLPDIVRIN
+718 KYLSDIAKIN
-728 YKCLIYNIKTYMKD
+728 YKGLIHNIKTYMKD

-754 RYKTDKICLAEDHI
+754 RYKTDKIYLTNDHI
-768 SFDSLKIIKQ
+768 SFGSLKIAKQ
-778 ELYNKGLDKDF
+778 ELYNQGLDKNF
-789 GVEQST
+789 GVEQSK
-795 QQSNEIEGKEQNVK
+795 QQSSEIKAIEQNVK
-809 LGNVKLG
+809 SG
-816 YDGLRR
+816 YDGLGR

>member
-1 MIVKISKEE
+1 MIVKISKGE
-10 KGIAD
+10 KGVAD

-48 EKHQSKK
+48 ERHQSKK
-55 KNKKHNYY
+55 KNKKYNYY
-63 HISLSFTSEEWNKL
+63 HISLSFTSEEWSRL
-77 YESGNIDELI
+77 YESGNIDDLI
-87 IDFLRLTFPNHDIDE
+87 MDFLKLTFPNHDIDE

-122 PEGALENRTLNKKHK
+122 PEGALENRVLNKKHK
-137 NGEPLKR
+137 NGKPLKR

-157 KFTHSVKTGGVIYTK
+157 KFTHSVKTGGAIYAK
-172 GASKQQAK
+172 GAAKQQVK
-180 AVMAK
+180 AIMAK

-210 GMDEDQLE
+210 GMDEDKLE
-218 KQYESFKSAAQKVR
+218 KQYESFKSAAQKVK

-238 MQMKIETDVV
+238 TQMKIETDVV
-248 IEPKANTKEQNISVE
+248 IEPKDSTKEQNISVE

-273 ADYLLRMIEEDESL
+273 ADYLLRMIEEDESF

-296 RLNAVD
+296 RLNKVD

-320 EMVNDK
+320 EVVNDK

-351 RKGALFHVV
+351 RKGVLFHVV

-369 IQANKNKPKITLS
+369 LQANKNEPKITLS

-390 NKDSKT
+390 NKDPKT
-396 QVLNNWKTIQIEPY
+396 QVLNSWETIQIEPY
-410 NLKSVLKNYS
+410 NLKSILKNYS
-420 AISVASFKNKNEEDS
+420 AISVAGFKNKNEEAGNIDS
-435 GIDGIT
+435 IT
-441 PVLIYDI
+441 PTLIYDI
-448 DNSKFTISDAQNL
+448 DNSKFTANDAQNL
-461 LQSKGV
+461 LQSKGI

-477 ATDTKVEKFK
+477 TPGTKVEKFK

-509 RELGLY
+509 IELGLY

-529 YTPVPGAEL
+529 YTPVPGSEL

-544 TLDNT
+544 TFDNT
-549 RAIEEAGLKTDIN
+549 RAIEDASLKTDIN
-562 NMDIKAIY
+562 NMDIRAIY
-570 EDLQKLRRY
+570 EDLQNQRKY
-579 ELSHEPKDADSHI
+579 ELSHEPKDTNLRI

-599 ISSMISIK
+599 ISSKISIK

-628 SDKSDRYL
+628 SGKSGRYL
-636 YLSEENTAYS
+636 YLPEENTAYS

-661 KFDEAARKIK
+661 KFYEAARKIK
-671 TGFLNDDVI
+671 TRFYDDDLI
-680 KKIGLKQN
+680 KKLGITQN
-688 EYEGFVKAIDS
+688 ECGGFVKGIDG
-699 HLDINRYYLAF
+699 HLDINRYYLVF
-710 INRTESFK
+710 ISRMENFK
-718 KYLPDIVRIN
+718 KYLSDIVQIN
-728 YKCLIYNIKTYMKD
+728 YQGLIYNIKTYMKD

-754 RYKTDKICLAEDHI
+754 RYKTDKIYLTEDHI
-768 SFDSLKIIKQ
+768 SFGSLKITKQ
-778 ELYNKGLDKDF
+778 ELYNQGLDKDF
-789 GVEQST
+789 GVEQSK
-795 QQSNEIEGKEQNVK
+795 QQSNEIESKEQ
-809 LGNVKLG
+809 NVKLG
-816 YDGLRR
+816 YDGLGK

>member
-1 MIVKISKEE
+1 MIVKISKGE
-10 KGIAD
+10 KGVAD

-48 EKHQSKK
+48 ERHQSKK
-55 KNKKHNYY
+55 KNKKYNYY
-63 HISLSFTSEEWNKL
+63 HISLSFTSEEWSRL
-77 YESGNIDELI
+77 YESGNIDEFI
-87 IDFLRLTFPNHDIDE
+87 MDFLKLTFPNHDIDE

-157 KFTHSVKTGGVIYTK
+157 KFTYSVKTGGAIYAK
-172 GASKQQAK
+172 GAAKQQVK
-180 AVMAK
+180 AIMAK

-210 GMDEDQLE
+210 SMDEDQLK
-218 KQYESFKSAAQKVR
+218 KQYESFKSAAQKVK

-238 MQMKIETDVV
+238 THMKIETDVV

-263 ELLADARNST
+263 ELLADAKNST
-273 ADYLLRMIEEDESL
+273 ADYLLRMIEEDESF

-296 RLNAVD
+296 RLNAMD

-320 EMVNDK
+320 KIVNDK
-326 YKVRVDGFKGT
+326 YKVSVDEFKGT

-369 IQANKNKPKITLS
+369 LQANKNEPKITLS
-382 VSSDFNTP
+382 VSSDFSTL
-390 NKDSKT
+390 NKDPKT
-396 QVLNNWKTIQIEPY
+396 QVLNSWETIQIEPY
-410 NLKSVLKNYS
+410 NLKSILKNYS
-420 AISVASFKNKNEEDS
+420 AISVASFKDKSEEAS

-441 PVLIYDI
+441 PTLIYDI
-448 DNSKFTISDAQNL
+448 DSPKFTISDAQNL
-461 LQSKGV
+461 LQSKGI

-477 ATDTKVEKFK
+477 APGTKVEKFK

-529 YTPVPGAEL
+529 YTPVPGSEV

-544 TLDNT
+544 TFDNT
-549 RAIEEAGLKTDIN
+549 RAIEDASLKTDIN
-562 NMDIKAIY
+562 NMDIRAIY
-570 EDLQKLRRY
+570 EVLQNQRKY
-579 ELSHEPKDADSHI
+579 ELSHEPKDSNSHI

-599 ISSMISIK
+599 ISSKIPIK
-607 ELIEYFDESAV
+607 ELIEYFDESTMV
-618 LKEYKNHQIL
+618 KKYKDYQIL
-628 SDKSDRYL
+628 SGNSGRYL

-646 FNQNRHYTPYIYIRD
+646 FSQNRHYTPYIYIRD
-661 KFDEAARKIK
+661 KFYDAARKIN
-671 TGFLNDDVI
+671 TGFYDDDLI
-680 KKIGLKQN
+680 QKLSITKN
-688 EYEGFVKAIDS
+688 EYECFVKDIDN

-710 INRTESFK
+710 INRTENFK
-718 KYLPDIVRIN
+718 KYLSDIAKIN
-728 YKCLIYNIKTYMKD
+728 YKGLIYNIKTYMKD

-754 RYKTDKICLAEDHI
+754 RYKTDNISLANDHI
-768 SFDSLKIIKQ
+768 SFGSLKITKQ
-778 ELYNKGLDKDF
+778 ELYGQGLDNNF
-789 GVEQST
+789 GVEQSK
-795 QQSNEIEGKEQNVK
+795 QQSNRAEAKEQNVK
-809 LGNVKLG
+809 SG
-816 YDGLRR
+816 YDSLER

>member
-1 MIVKISKEE
+1 MIVKISKGE

-48 EKHQSKK
+48 EKHQS
-55 KNKKHNYY
+55 NKKSKKYNYY
-63 HISLSFTSEEWNKL
+63 HISLSFTSEEWSRL

-87 IDFLRLTFPNHDIDE
+87 MDFLRLTFPNHDIDE

-122 PEGALENRTLNKKHK
+122 PEGALENRVLNKKHK

-172 GASKQQAK
+172 GAAKQQIK

-185 SVEKFKRVVNDILSN
+185 SAEKFKRVVNDILSN

-210 GMDEDQLE
+210 GMDEDQLN
-218 KQYESFKSAAQKVR
+218 KQYESFKSAAQKVK

-238 MQMKIETDVV
+238 TQIKIETDVV

-263 ELLADARNST
+263 ELLADAKNST
-273 ADYLLRMIEEDESL
+273 ADYLLRMIEEDESF

-296 RLNAVD
+296 RLNAMD

-326 YKVRVDGFKGT
+326 YKVRVDGFNGT

-369 IQANKNKPKITLS
+369 LEANKNEPKITLS
-382 VSSDFNTP
+382 VSSDFGTP
-390 NKDSKT
+390 NKDPKA
-396 QVLNNWKTIQIEPY
+396 QVLNSWKTIQIEPY
-410 NLKSVLKNYS
+410 NLKSILKNYS
-420 AISVASFKNKNEEDS
+420 AISVASFKDKSEEAS
-435 GIDGIT
+435 SIDGIT
-441 PVLIYDI
+441 PTLIYDI
-448 DNSKFTISDAQNL
+448 DNSKFTANDAQNL
-461 LQSKGV
+461 LQSKGI
-467 KGFIYPTTYQ
+467 KGFIHPTTYQ
-477 ATDTKVEKFK
+477 APDTKVEKFK

-493 KAPSLNEYDEY
+493 KTPSLNEYDEY

-509 RELGLY
+509 RELGLC
-515 NIVNNQSLYPSKFH
+515 NIVNNSSLHPSKFH
-529 YTPVPGAEL
+529 YTPVPGSEL

-544 TLDNT
+544 TFDNT
-549 RAIEEAGLKTDIN
+549 RAIEDAGLKTDIN

-570 EDLQKLRRY
+570 EDLQNLRKY
-579 ELSHEPKDADSHI
+579 ELGHETKDTNSHI
-592 KRASYQA
+592 KRTSYQA
-599 ISSMISIK
+599 ISSKIPIK
-607 ELIEYFDESAV
+607 ELIEYFEENTMVKKYEDC
-618 LKEYKNHQIL
+618 QIL
-628 SDKSDRYL
+628 FNNNSRYL
-636 YLSEENTAYS
+636 YLPEENTAYS

-661 KFDEAARKIK
+661 KFYEAARKIK
-671 TGFLNDDVI
+671 TGFYDDDDLI
-680 KKIGLKQN
+680 KKLGITQN
-688 EYEGFVKAIDS
+688 EYEGFVKGIDY

-710 INRTESFK
+710 INRTENFK
-718 KYLPDIVRIN
+718 KYLSDIVRIN
-728 YKCLIYNIKTYMKD
+728 YQGLIYNIKTYMKN

-754 RYKTDKICLAEDHI
+754 RYKTDKIYLTNDHI
-768 SFDSLKIIKQ
+768 SFGSLKITKQ
-778 ELYNKGLDKDF
+778 ELYDQGLDKNF
-789 GVEQST
+789 GIEQT
-795 QQSNEIEGKEQNVK
+795 KQPSNIIETKEQNIK
-809 LGNVKLG
+809 SG
-816 YDGLRR
+816 YDSLER

>member
-1 MIVKISKEE
+1 MIAKISKGE

-48 EKHQSKK
+48 EKHQIK
-55 KNKKHNYY
+55 KNNKKYNYY

-87 IDFLRLTFPNHDIDE
+87 MDFLRLTFPNHDIDE

-122 PEGALENRTLNKKHK
+122 PEGALENRVLNKKHK
-137 NGEPLKR
+137 NGKPLKR

-172 GASKQQAK
+172 GAAKQQIK

-185 SVEKFKRVVNDILSN
+185 SAEKFKRVVNDILSN

-210 GMDEDQLE
+210 GMDEDQLN
-218 KQYESFKSAAQKVR
+218 KQYESFKSAAQKVK

-238 MQMKIETDVV
+238 TQIKIETDVV

-263 ELLADARNST
+263 ELLADAKNST
-273 ADYLLRMIEEDESL
+273 ADYLLRMIEEDESF

-296 RLNAVD
+296 RLNAMD

-320 EMVNDK
+320 EIVNDK
-326 YKVRVDGFKGT
+326 YKARVDGFKGT

-369 IQANKNKPKITLS
+369 LQANKNEPKITLS
-382 VSSDFNTP
+382 VSSDFGAP
-390 NKDSKT
+390 NKDPKT
-396 QVLNNWKTIQIEPY
+396 QVLNNWETILIEPY
-410 NLKSVLKNYS
+410 NLKSILKNYS
-420 AISVASFKNKNEEDS
+420 AISVASFKDKSEEAS
-435 GIDGIT
+435 SIDGIT
-441 PVLIYDI
+441 PTLIYDI
-448 DNSKFTISDAQNL
+448 DNSKFSANDAQNL
-461 LQSKGV
+461 LQSKGI
-467 KGFIYPTTYQ
+467 KGFIYLTTYQ
-477 ATDTKVEKFK
+477 APDTKVEKFK

-493 KAPSLNEYDEY
+493 KTPSLNEYDEY

-529 YTPVPGAEL
+529 YTPVPGSE
-538 VSISGK
+538 VISISGK
-544 TLDNT
+544 TFDNT
-549 RAIEEAGLKTDIN
+549 RAIEDASLKTDIN

-570 EDLQKLRRY
+570 EDLQNLRKY
-579 ELSHEPKDADSHI
+579 ELGHEPKDTNSHI

-599 ISSMISIK
+599 ISSKIPIK
-607 ELIEYFDESAV
+607 ELIEYFDESTMV
-618 LKEYKNHQIL
+618 KKYKDYQIL
-628 SDKSDRYL
+628 SGKSGRYL
-636 YLSEENTAYS
+636 YLPEENTAYS
-646 FNQNRHYTPYIYIRD
+646 FSQNRHYSPYIYIRD
-661 KFDEAARKIK
+661 KFYEAVRKIK

-680 KKIGLKQN
+680 KKLGLKQN
-688 EYEGFVKAIDS
+688 EYEGFVKAIDG

-728 YKCLIYNIKTYMKD
+728 YKGLIYNIKAYMKD

-754 RYKTDKICLAEDHI
+754 CYKTDKIYLTEDHI
-768 SFDSLKIIKQ
+768 SFGSLKITKQ
-778 ELYNKGLDKDF
+778 ELYGQGLDKDF
-789 GVEQST
+789 GIEQTKQPSSVVEPKDQD
-795 QQSNEIEGKEQNVK
+795 VK
-809 LGNVKLG
+809 SG
-816 YDGLRR
+816 YDSLER

>member
-1 MIVKISKEE
+1 MIVKISKGE

-63 HISLSFTSEEWNKL
+63 HISLSFTSEEWSRL
-77 YESGNIDELI
+77 YESGNIDEFI
-87 IDFLRLTFPNHDIDE
+87 MDFLKLTFPNHDIDE

-157 KFTHSVKTGGVIYTK
+157 KFTHSVKTGGAIYTK
-172 GASKQQAK
+172 GAAKQQVK
-180 AVMAK
+180 AIMAK

-210 GMDEDQLE
+210 SMDEDQLK
-218 KQYESFKSAAQKVR
+218 KQYESFKSAAQKVK

-238 MQMKIETDVV
+238 THMKIETDVV

-263 ELLADARNST
+263 EILADARNST
-273 ADYLLRMIEEDESL
+273 ADYLLRMIEEDESF

-296 RLNAVD
+296 RLNAID

-320 EMVNDK
+320 EVVNDK
-326 YKVRVDGFKGT
+326 YKVSVDGFKGT

-369 IQANKNKPKITLS
+369 LQANKNEPKITLS
-382 VSSDFNTP
+382 VSSDFSTP
-390 NKDSKT
+390 NKNPKT
-396 QVLNNWKTIQIEPY
+396 QVLNSWETIRIEPY
-410 NLKSVLKNYS
+410 NLKSILKNYS
-420 AISVASFKNKNEEDS
+420 AISVASFKDKSEEAS
-435 GIDGIT
+435 SIDGIT
-441 PVLIYDI
+441 PTLIYDI
-448 DNSKFTISDAQNL
+448 YSPKFTINDAQNL
-461 LQSKGV
+461 LQSKGI
-467 KGFIYPTTYQ
+467 KGFIYPTSYQ
-477 ATDTKVEKFK
+477 VPDAKVENFK

-493 KAPSLNEYDEY
+493 DAPSLNEYDEY

-515 NIVNNQSLYPSKFH
+515 NIVNNSSLHHSKFH
-529 YTPVPGAEL
+529 YTPVPGSEL

-549 RAIEEAGLKTDIN
+549 RAIEDASLKTDIN
-562 NMDIKAIY
+562 NMDVKAI
-570 EDLQKLRRY
+570 EGNLQNLRKY
-579 ELSHEPKDADSHI
+579 ELSHEPKDTKSHI

-607 ELIEYFDESAV
+607 ELIEYFDESTVFKKYKDYQV
-618 LKEYKNHQIL
+618 LFNN
-628 SDKSDRYL
+628 SGRYL
-636 YLSEENTAYS
+636 YLPEENTAYS
-646 FNQNRHYTPYIYIRD
+646 FSQNRHYSPYIYIRD
-661 KFDEAARKIK
+661 KFYEAVRKIK

-680 KKIGLKQN
+680 KKLGLKQN
-688 EYEGFVKAIDS
+688 EYEGFVKAIDG

-728 YKCLIYNIKTYMKD
+728 YKGLIYNIKAYMKD

-754 RYKTDKICLAEDHI
+754 CYKTDKIYLTEDHI
-768 SFDSLKIIKQ
+768 SFGSLKITKQ
-778 ELYNKGLDKDF
+778 ELYGQGLDKDF
-789 GVEQST
+789 GIEQTKQPSSVVEPKDQD
-795 QQSNEIEGKEQNVK
+795 VK
-809 LGNVKLG
+809 SG
-816 YDGLRR
+816 YDSLER

>member
-1 MIVKISKEE
+1 MIVKISKGE

-48 EKHQSKK
+48 EKHQGKK

-87 IDFLRLTFPNHDIDE
+87 MDFLRLTFPNHDIEE
-102 LLFYAE
+102 LLFYVE
-108 AHLPIIKEEPYIPR
+108 AHLPILKEEPYIPR
-122 PEGALENRTLNKKHK
+122 SEGALENKVLNKKHK

-172 GASKQQAK
+172 GAAKQQVK

-185 SVEKFKRVVNDILSN
+185 SAEKFKRVVNDILSN

-218 KQYESFKSAAQKVR
+218 KQYESFKSAAQKVK

-238 MQMKIETDVV
+238 TQMKIETDVV

-273 ADYLLRMIEEDESL
+273 ADYLLRMIEEDESF

-296 RLNAVD
+296 KLNAVD
-302 IREFLPMINAKFN
+302 IRELLPMINAKFN
-315 ITAKP
+315 IAAKA

-369 IQANKNKPKITLS
+369 LQANKNEPKITLS

-390 NKDSKT
+390 NKDPKT
-396 QVLNNWKTIQIEPY
+396 QVLNSWETIRIEPY

-420 AISVASFKNKNEEDS
+420 AISAASFKDKSEEAS
-435 GIDGIT
+435 SIDGIT
-441 PVLIYDI
+441 PTLIYDI
-448 DNSKFTISDAQNL
+448 DNSKFTANDAQNL
-461 LQSKGV
+461 LQSKGI

-477 ATDTKVEKFK
+477 APDTKVEKFK

-509 RELGLY
+509 RELRLY

-529 YTPVPGAEL
+529 YTPVPGSE
-538 VSISGK
+538 VISISGK
-544 TLDNT
+544 TFDNT
-549 RAIEEAGLKTDIN
+549 RAIEDASLKTDIN
-562 NMDIKAIY
+562 NMDIRAIY
-570 EDLQKLRRY
+570 EVLQNQRKY
-579 ELSHEPKDADSHI
+579 ELSHEPKDSNSHI

-599 ISSMISIK
+599 ISSKIPIK
-607 ELIEYFDESAV
+607 ELIEYFDESTMV
-618 LKEYKNHQIL
+618 KKYKDYQIL
-628 SDKSDRYL
+628 SGNSGRYL
-636 YLSEENTAYS
+636 YLPEENTAYS
-646 FNQNRHYTPYIYIRD
+646 FSQNRHYTPYIYIRD
-661 KFDEAARKIK
+661 KFYDAARKIN
-671 TGFLNDDVI
+671 TGFYDDDLI
-680 KKIGLKQN
+680 QKLSITKN
-688 EYEGFVKAIDS
+688 EYECFVKDIDN

-710 INRTESFK
+710 INRTENFK
-718 KYLPDIVRIN
+718 KYLSDIAKIN
-728 YKCLIYNIKTYMKD
+728 YKGLIYNIKTYMKD

-754 RYKTDKICLAEDHI
+754 RYKADKISLANDHI
-768 SFDSLKIIKQ
+768 SFGSLKITKQ
-778 ELYNKGLDKDF
+778 ELYNQGLDNNF
-789 GVEQST
+789 RIEQT
-795 QQSNEIEGKEQNVK
+795 KQTSNRAEGKEQNIK
-809 LGNVKLG
+809 SG
-816 YDGLRR
+816 YDSLER

>member
-1 MIVKISKEE
+1 MIVKISKGE
-10 KGIAD
+10 KGVAD

-55 KNKKHNYY
+55 KSKKYNYY
-63 HISLSFTSEEWNKL
+63 HISLSFTSEEWSRL
-77 YESGNIDELI
+77 YESGNIDEFI
-87 IDFLRLTFPNHDIDE
+87 MDFLRLTFPNHDIDE

-157 KFTHSVKTGGVIYTK
+157 KFTYSVKTGGAIYAK
-172 GASKQQAK
+172 GAAKQQVK
-180 AVMAK
+180 AIMAK

-210 GMDEDQLE
+210 SMDEDQLK
-218 KQYESFKSAAQKVR
+218 KQYESFKSAAQKVK

-238 MQMKIETDVV
+238 THMKIETDVV

-263 ELLADARNST
+263 ELLADAKNST
-273 ADYLLRMIEEDESL
+273 ADYLLRMIEEDESF

-296 RLNAVD
+296 RLNAMD

-320 EMVNDK
+320 KIVNDK
-326 YKVRVDGFKGT
+326 YKVSVDEFKGT

-369 IQANKNKPKITLS
+369 LQANKNEPKITLS
-382 VSSDFNTP
+382 VSSDFSTL
-390 NKDSKT
+390 NKDPKT
-396 QVLNNWKTIQIEPY
+396 QVLNSWETIQIEPY
-410 NLKSVLKNYS
+410 NLKSILKNYS
-420 AISVASFKNKNEEDS
+420 AISVASFKDKSEEAS

-441 PVLIYDI
+441 PTLIYDI
-448 DNSKFTISDAQNL
+448 DSPKFTISDAQNL
-461 LQSKGV
+461 LQSKGI

-477 ATDTKVEKFK
+477 APGTKVEKFK

-529 YTPVPGAEL
+529 YTPVPGSEV

-544 TLDNT
+544 TFDNT
-549 RAIEEAGLKTDIN
+549 RAIEDASLKTDIN
-562 NMDIKAIY
+562 NMDIRAIY
-570 EDLQKLRRY
+570 EVLQNQRKY
-579 ELSHEPKDADSHI
+579 ELSHEPKDSNSHI

-599 ISSMISIK
+599 ISSKIPIK
-607 ELIEYFDESAV
+607 ELIEYFDESTMV
-618 LKEYKNHQIL
+618 KKYKDYQIL
-628 SDKSDRYL
+628 SGNSGRYL

-646 FNQNRHYTPYIYIRD
+646 FSQNRHYTPYIYIRD
-661 KFDEAARKIK
+661 KFYDAARKIN
-671 TGFLNDDVI
+671 TGFYDDDLI
-680 KKIGLKQN
+680 QKLSITKN
-688 EYEGFVKAIDS
+688 EYECFVKDIDN

-710 INRTESFK
+710 INRTENFK
-718 KYLPDIVRIN
+718 KYLSDIAKIN
-728 YKCLIYNIKTYMKD
+728 YKGLIYNIKTYMKD

-754 RYKTDKICLAEDHI
+754 RYKTDNISLANDHI
-768 SFDSLKIIKQ
+768 SFGSLKITKQ
-778 ELYNKGLDKDF
+778 ELYGQGLDNNF
-789 GVEQST
+789 GVEQSK
-795 QQSNEIEGKEQNVK
+795 QQSNRAEAKEQNVK
-809 LGNVKLG
+809 SG
-816 YDGLRR
+816 YDSLER

>member
-1 MIVKISKEE
+1 MIVKISKGE
-10 KGIAD
+10 KGVAD

-63 HISLSFTSEEWNKL
+63 HISLSFTSEEWSRL
-77 YESGNIDELI
+77 YESGNIDEFI
-87 IDFLRLTFPNHDIDE
+87 MDFLRLTFPNHDIDE

-122 PEGALENRTLNKKHK
+122 PEGALENRVLNKKHK

-144 EPHIHLIV
+144 EPHIHIIV

-172 GASKQQAK
+172 GASKQQVK
-180 AVMAK
+180 AIMAK
-185 SVEKFKRVVNDILSN
+185 SAEKFKRVVNDILSN

-210 GMDEDQLE
+210 GIDEDQLNR
-218 KQYESFKSAAQKVR
+218 QYESFKSAAQKVK

-238 MQMKIETDVV
+238 TQMKIETDVV

-263 ELLADARNST
+263 ELLADAKNST
-273 ADYLLRMIEEDESL
+273 ADYLLRMIEEDDGF

-296 RLNAVD
+296 KLNAVD

-369 IQANKNKPKITLS
+369 LQANKNEPKITLS
-382 VSSDFNTP
+382 VSSDFSTP
-390 NKDSKT
+390 NKNPKT
-396 QVLNNWKTIQIEPY
+396 QVLNSWKTIRIEPY

-448 DNSKFTISDAQNL
+448 DNSKFSANDAQNL
-461 LQSKGV
+461 LQSKGI

-477 ATDTKVEKFK
+477 TPDTKVEKFK
-487 LIIPTT
+487 LIIPTA

-529 YTPVPGAEL
+529 YTPVPGSEV
-538 VSISGK
+538 VSIRGK
-544 TLDNT
+544 TFDNT
-549 RAIEEAGLKTDIN
+549 RAIEDAGLKTDIN

-579 ELSHEPKDADSHI
+579 ELSHEPKDTKSHI

-599 ISSMISIK
+599 ISSKIPIK
-607 ELIEYFDESAV
+607 ELIKYFDESTMI
-618 LKEYKNHQIL
+618 KKYKDYQIL
-628 SDKSDRYL
+628 SGNSGRYL
-636 YLSEENTAYS
+636 YLLEENTAYS

-661 KFDEAARKIK
+661 KFYEAARKIE
-671 TGFLNDDVI
+671 TGSYDDDLI
-680 KKIGLKQN
+680 QKLRLKQN
-688 EYEGFVKAIDS
+688 EYEGFVKAIDN

-710 INRTESFK
+710 INRTENFK
-718 KYLPDIVRIN
+718 KYLSDIAKIN
-728 YKCLIYNIKTYMKD
+728 YKGLIYNIKTYMKD

-754 RYKTDKICLAEDHI
+754 RYKTDKISLANDHI
-768 SFDSLKIIKQ
+768 SFGSLKITKQ
-778 ELYNKGLDKDF
+778 ELYGQGLDNNF
-789 GVEQST
+789 GVEQSK
-795 QQSNEIEGKEQNVK
+795 QPSNRAEAKEQNVK
-809 LGNVKLG
+809 SG
-816 YDGLRR
+816 YDSLER

>member
-1 MIVKISKEE
+1 MIVKISKGE

-63 HISLSFTSEEWNKL
+63 HISLSFTSEEWSRL
-77 YESGNIDELI
+77 YESGNIDEFI
-87 IDFLRLTFPNHDIDE
+87 MDFLKLTFPNHDIDE

-122 PEGALENRTLNKKHK
+122 PEGALENRVLNKKHK

-172 GASKQQAK
+172 GAAKQQVK
-180 AVMAK
+180 AIMAK
-185 SVEKFKRVVNDILSN
+185 SAEKFKRVVNDILSN

-210 GMDEDQLE
+210 GMDEDQLK
-218 KQYESFKSAAQKVR
+218 KQYESFKSAAQKVK

-238 MQMKIETDVV
+238 TQMKIETDVV

-273 ADYLLRMIEEDESL
+273 ADYLLRMIEEDESF

-296 RLNAVD
+296 RLNKVD

-320 EMVNDK
+320 KIVNDK
-326 YKVRVDGFKGT
+326 YKVSVDGFKGT

-369 IQANKNKPKITLS
+369 LQANKNEPKITLS
-382 VSSDFNTP
+382 VSSDFSAP
-390 NKDSKT
+390 NKNPKT
-396 QVLNNWKTIQIEPY
+396 QVLNSWETIQIEPY

-420 AISVASFKNKNEEDS
+420 AISVASFKDKSEEAND
-435 GIDGIT
+435 IDGIT
-441 PVLIYDI
+441 PTLIYDI
-448 DNSKFTISDAQNL
+448 DSPKFTINDAQNL
-461 LQSKGV
+461 LQSKGI
-467 KGFIYPTTYQ
+467 KGFIYPTSYQ
-477 ATDTKVEKFK
+477 VPDAKVENFK

-493 KAPSLNEYDEY
+493 DAPSLNEYDEY

-509 RELGLY
+509 SELGLY
-515 NIVNNQSLYPSKFH
+515 NIVNNSSLHHSKFH
-529 YTPVPGAEL
+529 YTPVPGSEL

-549 RAIEEAGLKTDIN
+549 RAIEDASLKTDIN
-562 NMDIKAIY
+562 NMDVKAI
-570 EDLQKLRRY
+570 EGNLQNQRKY
-579 ELSHEPKDADSHI
+579 ELSHEPKDSNLHI

-599 ISSMISIK
+599 ISSKIPIK
-607 ELIEYFDESAV
+607 ELIEYFDESTMV
-618 LKEYKNHQIL
+618 KKYKNHQIL
-628 SDKSDRYL
+628 SGNSGKYL

-646 FNQNRHYTPYIYIRD
+646 FSQNRHYSPYIYIRD
-661 KFDEAARKIK
+661 KFYEAVRKIK

-680 KKIGLKQN
+680 KKLGLKQN
-688 EYEGFVKAIDS
+688 EYEGFVKSIDG

-710 INRTESFK
+710 INRTENFK
-718 KYLPDIVRIN
+718 KYLSDIAKIN
-728 YKCLIYNIKTYMKD
+728 YKGLIYNIKTYMKD

-754 RYKTDKICLAEDHI
+754 RYKTDKISLANDHI
-768 SFDSLKIIKQ
+768 SFGSLKITKQ
-778 ELYNKGLDKDF
+778 ELYNQGLDKNF
-789 GVEQST
+789 GVEQSK

-809 LGNVKLG
+809 SG
-816 YDGLRR
+816 YDGLER

>member
-1 MIVKISKEE
+1 MIVKISKGE

-48 EKHQSKK
+48 EKHQGKK

-87 IDFLRLTFPNHDIDE
+87 MDFLRLTFPNHDIDE

-122 PEGALENRTLNKKHK
+122 SEGALENRTLNKKHK

-172 GASKQQAK
+172 GAAKQQVK

-185 SVEKFKRVVNDILSN
+185 SAEKFKRMVNDILSN

-218 KQYESFKSAAQKVR
+218 KQYESFKSAAQKVK

-238 MQMKIETDVV
+238 TQMKIETDVV
-248 IEPKANTKEQNISVE
+248 IEPKANTKEQDISVE
-263 ELLADARNST
+263 ELLADDRNST
-273 ADYLLRMIEEDESL
+273 SDYLLRMIEEDESF

-296 RLNAVD
+296 RLNEID

-320 EMVNDK
+320 KIVNDK
-326 YKVRVDGFKGT
+326 YKVSVDGFKGT

-369 IQANKNKPKITLS
+369 LQANKNEPKITLS

-390 NKDSKT
+390 NKDPKT
-396 QVLNNWKTIQIEPY
+396 QVLNSWKTIRIEPY

-420 AISVASFKNKNEEDS
+420 AISVASFKDKNEEYS
-435 GIDGIT
+435 SIDGIT
-441 PVLIYDI
+441 PTLIYDI
-448 DNSKFTISDAQNL
+448 YSPKFTINDAQNL
-461 LQSKGV
+461 LQSKGI
-467 KGFIYPTTYQ
+467 KGFIYPTSYQ
-477 ATDTKVEKFK
+477 APDAKVENFK
-487 LIIPTT
+487 LIIPAT

-504 IKEIT
+504 IKKIT

-529 YTPVPGAEL
+529 YTPVPGSEL
-538 VSISGK
+538 VCISGK

-549 RAIEEAGLKTDIN
+549 RAIEDASLKTDIN
-562 NMDIKAIY
+562 NMDVKAI
-570 EDLQKLRRY
+570 EKNLQNLRKY
-579 ELSHEPKDADSHI
+579 ELSCEPKDNNLHI
-592 KRASYQA
+592 KRVSYQA
-599 ISSMISIK
+599 ISSKISIK
-607 ELIEYFDESAV
+607 ELIEYFDESTV
-618 LKEYKNHQIL
+618 FKKYKNYQIL
-628 SDKSDRYL
+628 SGNSGRYL
-636 YLSEENTAYS
+636 YLPEENTAYS
-646 FNQNRHYTPYIYIRD
+646 FSQNRHYTPYIYIRD
-661 KFDEAARKIK
+661 KFDETAKKIK
-671 TGFLNDDVI
+671 TGLLNDGVI
-680 KKIGLKQN
+680 KKLGLKQN
-688 EYEGFVKAIDS
+688 EYEGFIKGIDD

-718 KYLPDIVRIN
+718 KYLSDIVKIN
-728 YKCLIYNIKTYMKD
+728 YKGLIYNIKTYMKD

-754 RYKTDKICLAEDHI
+754 CYKTDKISLANDHI
-768 SFDSLKIIKQ
+768 SFGSLKIIKQ
-778 ELYNKGLDKDF
+778 ELYDQGLDKGF
-789 GVEQST
+789 GIEQTKQPSSVVEP
-795 QQSNEIEGKEQNVK
+795 KEQDVK
-809 LGNVKLG
+809 SE
-816 YDGLRR
+816 YDGLER

>member
-1 MIVKISKEE
+1 MIVKISKGE
-10 KGIAD
+10 KGVAD

-48 EKHQSKK
+48 EKHQIKK
-55 KNKKHNYY
+55 KNKKYNYY
-63 HISLSFTSEEWNKL
+63 HISLSFTSEEWSRL
-77 YESGNIDELI
+77 YESGNIDEFI
-87 IDFLRLTFPNHDIDE
+87 MDFLRLTFPNHDIEE

-122 PEGALENRTLNKKHK
+122 PEGTLENKVLNKKHK

-144 EPHIHLIV
+144 EPHIHIIV

-157 KFTHSVKTGGVIYTK
+157 KFTHSVKTGEAIYTK

-180 AVMAK
+180 AIMAK
-185 SVEKFKRVVNDILSN
+185 SAEKFKRVVNDILSN

-210 GMDEDQLE
+210 SMDEDQLK
-218 KQYESFKSAAQKVR
+218 KQYESFKSAAQKVK

-238 MQMKIETDVV
+238 TQMKIETDVV
-248 IEPKANTKEQNISVE
+248 IEPKANTKEQDISVE

-273 ADYLLRMIEEDESL
+273 ADYLLRMIEEDESF

-320 EMVNDK
+320 KMVNDK
-326 YKVRVDGFKGT
+326 YKVSVDGFKGT

-369 IQANKNKPKITLS
+369 LQANKNEPKITLS

-390 NKDSKT
+390 NKDPKT
-396 QVLNNWKTIQIEPY
+396 QVLNSWKTIRIEPY

-420 AISVASFKNKNEEDS
+420 AISVASFKDKNEEYS
-435 GIDGIT
+435 SIDGIT
-441 PVLIYDI
+441 PTLIYDI
-448 DNSKFTISDAQNL
+448 DSPKFTINDAQNL
-461 LQSKGV
+461 LQSKEI

-477 ATDTKVEKFK
+477 APDTKVEKFK
-487 LIIPTT
+487 LIIPTA

-515 NIVNNQSLYPSKFH
+515 NIVNNQSLYPSNFH
-529 YTPVPGAEL
+529 YTPVPGSEL

-544 TLDNT
+544 TFDNT
-549 RAIEEAGLKTDIN
+549 RAIEDASLKTDIN
-562 NMDIKAIY
+562 NMDIRAIY
-570 EDLQKLRRY
+570 EDLQNQRKY
-579 ELSHEPKDADSHI
+579 ELSHEPKDSNLHI

-599 ISSMISIK
+599 ISSKIPIK
-607 ELIEYFDESAV
+607 ELIEYFDESTMV
-618 LKEYKNHQIL
+618 KKYKDHQIL
-628 SDKSDRYL
+628 SGKSGRYL
-636 YLSEENTAYS
+636 YLPEENTAYS
-646 FNQNRHYTPYIYIRD
+646 FSQNRHYTPYIYIRD
-661 KFDEAARKIK
+661 KFYEAARKIK
-671 TGFLNDDVI
+671 TGFYDDDLI
-680 KKIGLKQN
+680 QKLSITKN
-688 EYEGFVKAIDS
+688 EYEGFIKDIDN

-710 INRTESFK
+710 INRTENFK
-718 KYLPDIVRIN
+718 KYLSDIAKIN
-728 YKCLIYNIKTYMKD
+728 YKGLIYNIKTYMKD

-754 RYKTDKICLAEDHI
+754 CYKTDKISLANDHI
-768 SFDSLKIIKQ
+768 SFGSLKIIKQ
-778 ELYNKGLDKDF
+778 ELYNQGLDSNF
-789 GVEQST
+789 GIEQT
-795 QQSNEIEGKEQNVK
+795 KQPSNMIEIKEQNVK
-809 LGNVKLG
+809 SG
-816 YDGLRR
+816 YDSLER

>member
-1 MIVKISKEE
+1 MIVKISKGE

-48 EKHQSKK
+48 EKHQS
-55 KNKKHNYY
+55 NKKSKKYNYY
-63 HISLSFTSEEWNKL
+63 HISLSFTSEEWSRL
-77 YESGNIDELI
+77 YESGNIYELI
-87 IDFLRLTFPNHDIDE
+87 MDFLRLTFPNHDIDE

-122 PEGALENRTLNKKHK
+122 PEGALENRVLNKKHK

-172 GASKQQAK
+172 GAAKQQVK
-180 AVMAK
+180 AIMAK
-185 SVEKFKRVVNDILSN
+185 SAEKFKRVVNDILSN

-218 KQYESFKSAAQKVR
+218 KQYESFKSAAQKVK

-238 MQMKIETDVV
+238 TQMKIETDVV
-248 IEPKANTKEQNISVE
+248 IEPKANTKGHNISIE
-263 ELLADARNST
+263 ELLADAKNST
-273 ADYLLRMIEEDESL
+273 ADYLLRMIEEDESF

-296 RLNAVD
+296 RLNAID

-320 EMVNDK
+320 EVVNDK
-326 YKVRVDGFKGT
+326 YKVSVDGFKGT

-369 IQANKNKPKITLS
+369 LQANKNEPKITLS
-382 VSSDFNTP
+382 VSSDFSAP
-390 NKDSKT
+390 NKDPKT
-396 QVLNNWKTIQIEPY
+396 QVLNSWETIQIEPY
-410 NLKSVLKNYS
+410 NLKSILKNYS
-420 AISVASFKNKNEEDS
+420 AISVAGFKDKSEEASSIDS
-435 GIDGIT
+435 IT
-441 PVLIYDI
+441 PTLIYDI
-448 DNSKFTISDAQNL
+448 DNSKFSANDAQNL
-461 LQSKGV
+461 LQSKGI

-477 ATDTKVEKFK
+477 VPDTKVEKFK

-493 KAPSLNEYDEY
+493 KVPSLNEYDEY

-515 NIVNNQSLYPSKFH
+515 NIVNNSSLHHSKFH
-529 YTPVPGAEL
+529 YTPVPGSEL

-562 NMDIKAIY
+562 NMDVKAL
-570 EDLQKLRRY
+570 EENLQKLRIY
-579 ELSHEPKDADSHI
+579 ELSCEPKDTNSHI
-592 KRASYQA
+592 KRTSYQA
-599 ISSMISIK
+599 ISSKIPIK
-607 ELIEYFDESAV
+607 ELIEYFDESTV

-628 SDKSDRYL
+628 SSNSSRYL
-636 YLSEENTAYS
+636 YLPEENTVYS
-646 FNQNRHYTPYIYIRD
+646 FSQNRLYTPYIYIRD
-661 KFDEAARKIK
+661 KFYEAARKIK
-671 TGFLNDDVI
+671 TGFYDDDLI
-680 KKIGLKQN
+680 KKLGITQN
-688 EYEGFVKAIDS
+688 EYEGFVKAIDG

-748 FNKLKE
+748 FNKLKKC
-754 RYKTDKICLAEDHI
+754 YKADKISLANDHI
-768 SFDSLKIIKQ
+768 SFGSLKITKQ
-778 ELYNKGLDKDF
+778 ELYGQGLDSNF
-789 GVEQST
+789 GAEQTKQPS
-795 QQSNEIEGKEQNVK
+795 SMIETKEWNVK
-809 LGNVKLG
+809 SGHDSLE
-816 YDGLRR
+816 R

>member
-1 MIVKISKEE
+1 MIVKISKGE
-10 KGIAD
+10 KGVAD

-63 HISLSFTSEEWNKL
+63 HISLSFTSEEWSRL

-87 IDFLRLTFPNHDIDE
+87 MDFLKLTFPNHDIDE

-122 PEGALENRTLNKKHK
+122 PEGALENRVLNKKHK

-172 GASKQQAK
+172 GASKQQTK
-180 AVMAK
+180 AIMAK

-210 GMDEDQLE
+210 GMGEDQLE

-238 MQMKIETDVV
+238 TQMKIETDVV

-273 ADYLLRMIEEDESL
+273 ADYLLRMIEEDESF

-326 YKVRVDGFKGT
+326 YKVSVDGFKGT

-369 IQANKNKPKITLS
+369 LQANKNEPKITLS

-390 NKDSKT
+390 NKDPKA
-396 QVLNNWKTIQIEPY
+396 QVLNSWKTIRIEPY

-420 AISVASFKNKNEEDS
+420 AISVASFKDKSEEAND
-435 GIDGIT
+435 IDGIT
-441 PVLIYDI
+441 PTLIYDI
-448 DNSKFTISDAQNL
+448 DSPKFTINDAQNL
-461 LQSKGV
+461 LQSKGI

-477 ATDTKVEKFK
+477 TPDTKVEKFK

-529 YTPVPGAEL
+529 YTPVPGSEL

-562 NMDIKAIY
+562 NMDVKAL
-570 EDLQKLRRY
+570 EENLQNLRKY
-579 ELSHEPKDADSHI
+579 ELSCEPKDSNLHI

-599 ISSMISIK
+599 ISSKIPIK
-607 ELIEYFDESAV
+607 ELIEYFDESTV
-618 LKEYKNHQIL
+618 FKKYKNHQIL
-628 SDKSDRYL
+628 SGKSGRYL
-636 YLSEENTAYS
+636 YLPEENTAYS
-646 FNQNRHYTPYIYIRD
+646 FSQNRHYTPYIYIRD
-661 KFDEAARKIK
+661 KFYEAARKIK
-671 TGFLNDDVI
+671 TGFYDDDLI
-680 KKIGLKQN
+680 QKLRLKQN

-710 INRTESFK
+710 INRTENFK
-718 KYLPDIVRIN
+718 KYLSDIAKIN
-728 YKCLIYNIKTYMKD
+728 YKGLIYNIKTYMKD

-754 RYKTDKICLAEDHI
+754 RYETDNISLANDHI
-768 SFDSLKIIKQ
+768 SFGSLKITNQ
-778 ELYNKGLDKDF
+778 ELYGQGLDSNFGAEQTKQPSSVAEHKD
-789 GVEQST
+789 QD
-795 QQSNEIEGKEQNVK
+795 VK
-809 LGNVKLG
+809 SE

>member
-1 MIVKISKEE
+1 MIVKISKGE
-10 KGIAD
+10 KGVAD

-48 EKHQSKK
+48 ERHQSKK

-87 IDFLRLTFPNHDIDE
+87 MDFLKLTFPNHDIDE

-172 GASKQQAK
+172 GASKQQVK

-218 KQYESFKSAAQKVR
+218 KQYESFKSAAQKVK

-238 MQMKIETDVV
+238 TQIKIETDVV
-248 IEPKANTKEQNISVE
+248 IEPKDSTKEQNISIE

-273 ADYLLRMIEEDESL
+273 ADYLLRMIEEDESF

-320 EMVNDK
+320 KIVNDK
-326 YKVRVDGFKGT
+326 YKARVDGFKGT

-369 IQANKNKPKITLS
+369 LQANKNEPKITLS
-382 VSSDFNTP
+382 VSSDFSTP
-390 NKDSKT
+390 NKNPKT
-396 QVLNNWKTIQIEPY
+396 QVLNSWETIRIEPY

-461 LQSKGV
+461 LQSKGI

-477 ATDTKVEKFK
+477 TSDTKVEKFK

-529 YTPVPGAEL
+529 YTPVLGSEV
-538 VSISGK
+538 VSIRGK
-544 TLDNT
+544 TFDNT
-549 RAIEEAGLKTDIN
+549 RAIEDASLKTDIN

-579 ELSHEPKDADSHI
+579 ELSCEPKDSNLHI

-599 ISSMISIK
+599 ISSKISIK
-607 ELIEYFDESAV
+607 ELIEYFDESTV

-628 SDKSDRYL
+628 SGKSGRYL
-636 YLSEENTAYS
+636 YLPEENTAYS
-646 FNQNRHYTPYIYIRD
+646 FSQNRHYTPYIYIRD
-661 KFDEAARKIK
+661 KFYEAARKIK

-680 KKIGLKQN
+680 KKLELKQN

-699 HLDINRYYLAF
+699 HLDINRYYLDF
-710 INRTESFK
+710 INRTENFK
-718 KYLPDIVRIN
+718 KYLSDIAKIN
-728 YKCLIYNIKTYMKD
+728 YKGLIYNIKTYMKD

-768 SFDSLKIIKQ
+768 LFDSLKIIKQ
-778 ELYNKGLDKDF
+778 ELYNQGLDKDF

-809 LGNVKLG
+809 SG
-816 YDGLRR
+816 YDGLER

>member
-1 MIVKISKEE
+1 MIVKISKGE

-48 EKHQSKK
+48 EKHQIKK
-55 KNKKHNYY
+55 KNKKYNYY
-63 HISLSFTSEEWNKL
+63 HISLSFTSEEWSRL
-77 YESGNIDELI
+77 YESGNIYEFI
-87 IDFLRLTFPNHDIDE
+87 MDFLRLTFPNHDIDE

-172 GASKQQAK
+172 GAVKQQVK

-185 SVEKFKRVVNDILSN
+185 SAEKFKRVVNDILSN

-218 KQYESFKSAAQKVR
+218 KQYESFKSAAQKVK

-238 MQMKIETDVV
+238 TQMKIETDVV

-273 ADYLLRMIEEDESL
+273 ADYLLRMIEEDESF

-296 RLNAVD
+296 RLNAMD

-320 EMVNDK
+320 KIVNDK
-326 YKVRVDGFKGT
+326 YKVSVDEFKGT

-369 IQANKNKPKITLS
+369 LQASKNEPKITLS
-382 VSSDFNTP
+382 VSSDFSTP
-390 NKDSKT
+390 NKDPKA
-396 QVLNNWKTIQIEPY
+396 QVLNSWKTIQIEPY
-410 NLKSVLKNYS
+410 NLKSILKNYS
-420 AISVASFKNKNEEDS
+420 AISVASFKDKSEEAS
-435 GIDGIT
+435 SIDGIT
-441 PVLIYDI
+441 PTLIYDI
-448 DNSKFTISDAQNL
+448 DSPKFTINDAQNL
-461 LQSKGV
+461 LQSKGI
-467 KGFIYPTTYQ
+467 KGFIYPTSYQ
-477 ATDTKVEKFK
+477 APDAKVEKFK

-515 NIVNNQSLYPSKFH
+515 DIVNNSSLHPSKFH
-529 YTPVPGAEL
+529 YTPVPGSE
-538 VSISGK
+538 VISIGGK
-544 TLDNT
+544 TFDNT
-549 RAIEEAGLKTDIN
+549 RAIEDASLKTDIN

-579 ELSHEPKDADSHI
+579 ELSHEPKDSNLHI

-599 ISSMISIK
+599 ISSKIPIK
-607 ELIEYFDESAV
+607 ELIEYFDESTV
-618 LKEYKNHQIL
+618 FKKYKNHQIL
-628 SDKSDRYL
+628 SGKSGRYL
-636 YLSEENTAYS
+636 YLPEENTAYS

-661 KFDEAARKIK
+661 KFYEAARKIK
-671 TGFLNDDVI
+671 TGFYDDDLI
-680 KKIGLKQN
+680 QKLSITKN
-688 EYEGFVKAIDS
+688 EYEGFVKVIDN

-710 INRTESFK
+710 INRTENFK
-718 KYLPDIVRIN
+718 KYLSDIAKIN
-728 YKCLIYNIKTYMKD
+728 YKGLIYNIKIYMKD

-754 RYKTDKICLAEDHI
+754 RYETDNISLANDHI
-768 SFDSLKIIKQ
+768 SFGSLKITNQ
-778 ELYNKGLDKDF
+778 ELYGQGLDSNF
-789 GVEQST
+789 GAEQTKQPS
-795 QQSNEIEGKEQNVK
+795 SVAEHKEQNVK
-809 LGNVKLG
+809 SGHDSLE
-816 YDGLRR
+816 R

>member
-1 MIVKISKEE
+1 MIVKISKGE

-48 EKHQSKK
+48 ERHQSKK
-55 KNKKHNYY
+55 KNKKCNYY
-63 HISLSFTSEEWNKL
+63 HISLSFTSEEWSRL
-77 YESGNIDELI
+77 YESGNIDEFI
-87 IDFLRLTFPNHDIDE
+87 MDFLRLTFPNHDIEE

-122 PEGALENRTLNKKHK
+122 PEGALENRVLNKKHK

-157 KFTHSVKTGGVIYTK
+157 KFTHSVKTGGAIYTK

-180 AVMAK
+180 AIMAK
-185 SVEKFKRVVNDILSN
+185 SAEKFKRVVNDILSN

-210 GMDEDQLE
+210 GMDEDQLN
-218 KQYESFKSAAQKVR
+218 KQYESFKSAAQKVK

-238 MQMKIETDVV
+238 TQMKIETDVA

-273 ADYLLRMIEEDESL
+273 TDYLLRMIEEDESF

-296 RLNAVD
+296 RFNAVD
-302 IREFLPMINAKFN
+302 IRDFLPMINAKFN

-320 EMVNDK
+320 KIVNDK
-326 YKVRVDGFKGT
+326 YKVSVDGFKGT

-369 IQANKNKPKITLS
+369 LQANKNEPKITLS

-390 NKDSKT
+390 NKDPKT
-396 QVLNNWKTIQIEPY
+396 QVLNSWKTIRIEPY

-420 AISVASFKNKNEEDS
+420 AISVAGFKDKNEEADNIDS
-435 GIDGIT
+435 IT
-441 PVLIYDI
+441 PTLIYDI

-461 LQSKGV
+461 LQSKGI
-467 KGFIYPTTYQ
+467 KGFIYTTTYQ
-477 ATDTKVEKFK
+477 TPDTKVEKFK

-515 NIVNNQSLYPSKFH
+515 NILNNQSLYPSKFH
-529 YTPVPGAEL
+529 YTPVPGSEV

-544 TLDNT
+544 TFDNT
-549 RAIEEAGLKTDIN
+549 RAIEDASLKTDIN
-562 NMDIKAIY
+562 NMDIKVI
-570 EDLQKLRRY
+570 EKNLQNLRKY
-579 ELSHEPKDADSHI
+579 ELSHEPKDTDSHI

-599 ISSMISIK
+599 ISSKISIK
-607 ELIEYFDESAV
+607 ELIEYFDESSMV
-618 LKEYKNHQIL
+618 KKYKNHQIL
-628 SDKSDRYL
+628 SGNSGRYL
-636 YLSEENTAYS
+636 YLPEENTVYS
-646 FNQNRHYTPYIYIRD
+646 FSQNRHYTPYIYIRD
-661 KFDEAARKIK
+661 KFYEAARKIK
-671 TGFLNDDVI
+671 TGFLNDDLI
-680 KKIGLKQN
+680 QKLSITKN
-688 EYEGFVKAIDS
+688 EYEGFVKDIDN

-728 YKCLIYNIKTYMKD
+728 YQGLIYNIKTHMKD

-754 RYKTDKICLAEDHI
+754 RYKTDNISLANDHI
-768 SFDSLKIIKQ
+768 SFGSLKITKQ
-778 ELYNKGLDKDF
+778 ELYSQGLDSNF
-789 GVEQST
+789 GAEQT
-795 QQSNEIEGKEQNVK
+795 KQPSNIIETKEQNIK
-809 LGNVKLG
+809 SG
-816 YDGLRR
+816 YDSFER

>member
-1 MIVKISKEE
+1 MIVKISKGE
-10 KGIAD
+10 KGVAD

-48 EKHQSKK
+48 EKYQIKK
-55 KNKKHNYY
+55 KNKKYNYY
-63 HISLSFTSEEWNKL
+63 HISLSFTSEEWSRL
-77 YESGNIDELI
+77 YESGNIYEFI
-87 IDFLRLTFPNHDIDE
+87 MDFLRLTFPNHDIDE

-144 EPHIHLIV
+144 EPHIHLII

-157 KFTHSVKTGGVIYTK
+157 EFTHSVKTGGAIYAK
-172 GASKQQAK
+172 GAAKQQVK
-180 AVMAK
+180 AIMAK
-185 SVEKFKRVVNDILSN
+185 SAEKFKRVVNDILSN

-210 GMDEDQLE
+210 GMDEDQLN
-218 KQYESFKSAAQKVR
+218 KQYESFKSAAQKVK

-238 MQMKIETDVV
+238 TQMKIETDVV
-248 IEPKANTKEQNISVE
+248 IEPKANTKEQNTSVE
-263 ELLADARNST
+263 ELLADAKNFT
-273 ADYLLRMIEEDESL
+273 ADYLLRMIEKDESF

-369 IQANKNKPKITLS
+369 LQVNKNEPKITLS
-382 VSSDFNTP
+382 VSSDFSTP
-390 NKDSKT
+390 NKNPKT
-396 QVLNNWKTIQIEPY
+396 QVLNSWKTIQIEPY
-410 NLKSVLKNYS
+410 NLKSILKNYS
-420 AISVASFKNKNEEDS
+420 AVSVASFKDKSEEAS
-435 GIDGIT
+435 SVDGIT
-441 PVLIYDI
+441 PTLIYDI
-448 DNSKFTISDAQNL
+448 DNSKFSANDAQNL
-461 LQSKGV
+461 LQSKGI

-477 ATDTKVEKFK
+477 TPDTKVEKFK

-504 IKEIT
+504 IKETT

-529 YTPVPGAEL
+529 YTPVPGSEV
-538 VSISGK
+538 VSIRGK
-544 TLDNT
+544 TFDNT
-549 RAIEEAGLKTDIN
+549 RAIEDAGLKTDLN
-562 NMDIKAIY
+562 NMDIKAI
-570 EDLQKLRRY
+570 EENLQKLRRY
-579 ELSHEPKDADSHI
+579 ELSHEPKDSNLHI

-599 ISSMISIK
+599 ISSKIPIK
-607 ELIEYFDESAV
+607 ELIEYFDESTMV
-618 LKEYKNHQIL
+618 KKYKDYQIL
-628 SDKSDRYL
+628 FNNNSRYL

-646 FNQNRHYTPYIYIRD
+646 FSQNRHYTPYIYIRD
-661 KFDEAARKIK
+661 KFYEAARKIK
-671 TGFLNDDVI
+671 TGFYDDDLI
-680 KKIGLKQN
+680 QKLSITKN
-688 EYEGFVKAIDS
+688 EYEGFVKDIDN

-710 INRTESFK
+710 INRTENFK
-718 KYLPDIVRIN
+718 KYLSDIAKIN
-728 YKCLIYNIKTYMKD
+728 YKGLIYNIKTYMKD

-748 FNKLKE
+748 FNNLKE

-778 ELYNKGLDKDF
+778 ELYGQGLDSNF
-789 GVEQST
+789 GAEQTKQPS
-795 QQSNEIEGKEQNVK
+795 SMIETKEWNVK
-809 LGNVKLG
+809 SGHDSLE
-816 YDGLRR
+816 R

>member
-1 MIVKISKEE
+1 MIVKISKGE

-55 KNKKHNYY
+55 KSKKYNYY
-63 HISLSFTSEEWNKL
+63 HISLSFTSEEWSRL
-77 YESGNIDELI
+77 YESGNIDEFI
-87 IDFLRLTFPNHDIDE
+87 MDFLKLTFPNHDIDE

-122 PEGALENRTLNKKHK
+122 PEGTLENKVLNKKHK

-238 MQMKIETDVV
+238 TQMKIETDVV
-248 IEPKANTKEQNISVE
+248 IEPKANTKEHNISVE
-263 ELLADARNST
+263 ELLADAKNST
-273 ADYLLRMIEEDESL
+273 ADYLLRMIEEDESF

-296 RLNAVD
+296 RLNAMD

-315 ITAKP
+315 ITAKA

-326 YKVRVDGFKGT
+326 YKARVDGFKGT

-369 IQANKNKPKITLS
+369 LQANKNEPKITLS
-382 VSSDFNTP
+382 VSSDFSTP
-390 NKDSKT
+390 NKNPKT
-396 QVLNNWKTIQIEPY
+396 QVLNSWKTIRIEPY

-420 AISVASFKNKNEEDS
+420 AISVASFNNKNEEASSIDS
-435 GIDGIT
+435 IT
-441 PVLIYDI
+441 PTLIYDI
-448 DNSKFTISDAQNL
+448 DNSKFTANDAQNL
-461 LQSKGV
+461 LQSKGI

-477 ATDTKVEKFK
+477 APGTKVEKFK

-529 YTPVPGAEL
+529 YTPVPGSEL
-538 VSISGK
+538 VSIRGK
-544 TLDNT
+544 TFDNT
-549 RAIEEAGLKTDIN
+549 RAIEDASLKTDIN
-562 NMDIKAIY
+562 NMDIRAIY
-570 EDLQKLRRY
+570 EVLQNQRKY
-579 ELSHEPKDADSHI
+579 ELSHEPKDSNSHI

-599 ISSMISIK
+599 ISSKIPIK
-607 ELIEYFDESAV
+607 ELIEYFDESTMV
-618 LKEYKNHQIL
+618 KKYKDYQIL
-628 SDKSDRYL
+628 SGNSGRYL

-646 FNQNRHYTPYIYIRD
+646 FSQNRHYTPYIYIRD
-661 KFDEAARKIK
+661 KFYDAARKIN
-671 TGFLNDDVI
+671 TGFYDDDLI
-680 KKIGLKQN
+680 QKLSITKN
-688 EYEGFVKAIDS
+688 EYECFVKDIDN

-710 INRTESFK
+710 INRTENFK
-718 KYLPDIVRIN
+718 KYLSDIAKIN
-728 YKCLIYNIKTYMKD
+728 YKGLIYNIKTYMKD

-754 RYKTDKICLAEDHI
+754 RYKTDNISLANDHI
-768 SFDSLKIIKQ
+768 SFGSLKITKQ
-778 ELYNKGLDKDF
+778 ELYGQGLDNNF
-789 GVEQST
+789 GVEQSK
-795 QQSNEIEGKEQNVK
+795 QQSNRAEAKEQNVK
-809 LGNVKLG
+809 SG
-816 YDGLRR
+816 YDSLER

>member
-1 MIVKISKEE
+1 MIVKISKGE
-10 KGIAD
+10 KGVAD

-55 KNKKHNYY
+55 KNKKYNYY
-63 HISLSFTSEEWNKL
+63 HISLSFTSEEWSRL
-77 YESGNIDELI
+77 YESGNIDEFI
-87 IDFLRLTFPNHDIDE
+87 MDFLKLTFPNHDIDE

-122 PEGALENRTLNKKHK
+122 PEGALENRVLNKKHK

-144 EPHIHLIV
+144 EPRIHLIV

-157 KFTHSVKTGGVIYTK
+157 KFTHSVKTGGAIYAK

-180 AVMAK
+180 AIMAK

-210 GMDEDQLE
+210 GMGEDQLE

-238 MQMKIETDVV
+238 TQMKIETDVV

-273 ADYLLRMIEEDESL
+273 ADYLLRMIEEDESF

-302 IREFLPMINAKFN
+302 IREFLPIINAKFN
-315 ITAKP
+315 ITAKA

-369 IQANKNKPKITLS
+369 LQANKNEPKITLS

-390 NKDSKT
+390 NKDPKA
-396 QVLNNWKTIQIEPY
+396 QVLNSWKTIRIEPY

-441 PVLIYDI
+441 PTLIYDI
-448 DNSKFTISDAQNL
+448 YSPKFTINDAQNL
-461 LQSKGV
+461 LQSKGI
-467 KGFIYPTTYQ
+467 KGFMYPTSYQ
-477 ATDTKVEKFK
+477 APDTKVEKFK

-529 YTPVPGAEL
+529 YTPVPGSEL

-562 NMDIKAIY
+562 NMDVKAL
-570 EDLQKLRRY
+570 EENLQKLRIY
-579 ELSHEPKDADSHI
+579 ELSCEPKDTNSHI
-592 KRASYQA
+592 KRTSYQA
-599 ISSMISIK
+599 ISSKIPIK
-607 ELIEYFDESAV
+607 ELIEYFDESTV

-628 SDKSDRYL
+628 SSNSSRYL
-636 YLSEENTAYS
+636 YLPEENTVYS
-646 FNQNRHYTPYIYIRD
+646 FSQNRLYTPYIYIRD
-661 KFDEAARKIK
+661 KFYEAARKIK
-671 TGFLNDDVI
+671 TGFYDDDLI
-680 KKIGLKQN
+680 KKLGITQN
-688 EYEGFVKAIDS
+688 EYEGFVKAIDG

-748 FNKLKE
+748 FNKLKKC
-754 RYKTDKICLAEDHI
+754 YKADKISLANDHI
-768 SFDSLKIIKQ
+768 SFGSLKITKQ
-778 ELYNKGLDKDF
+778 ELYGQGLDSNF
-789 GVEQST
+789 GAEQTKQPS
-795 QQSNEIEGKEQNVK
+795 SMIETKEWNVK
-809 LGNVKLG
+809 SGHDSLE
-816 YDGLRR
+816 R

>member
-1 MIVKISKEE
+1 MIVKISKGE

-48 EKHQSKK
+48 EKHQIKK
-55 KNKKHNYY
+55 KNKKYNYY
-63 HISLSFTSEEWNKL
+63 HISLSFTSEEWSRL
-77 YESGNIDELI
+77 YESGNIDEFI
-87 IDFLRLTFPNHDIDE
+87 MDFLRLTFPNHDIDE

-122 PEGALENRTLNKKHK
+122 PEGTLENRVLNKKHK

-172 GASKQQAK
+172 GVAKQQVK

-185 SVEKFKRVVNDILSN
+185 SAEKFKRVVNDILSN

-210 GMDEDQLE
+210 GMDEDQLN
-218 KQYESFKSAAQKVR
+218 KQYESFKSAAQKVK

-238 MQMKIETDVV
+238 TRIKIETDVV
-248 IEPKANTKEQNISVE
+248 IEPKANTKEQDISVE
-263 ELLADARNST
+263 ELLADAKNST
-273 ADYLLRMIEEDESL
+273 ADYLLRMIEEDESF

-320 EMVNDK
+320 KIVNGK
-326 YKVRVDGFKGT
+326 YKASVVGFKGT

-369 IQANKNKPKITLS
+369 LQANKNEPKITLS
-382 VSSDFNTP
+382 VSSDFGAP
-390 NKDSKT
+390 NKDPKT
-396 QVLNNWKTIQIEPY
+396 QVLNNWETIQIEPY

-420 AISVASFKNKNEEDS
+420 AISVASFKDKNEEDS
-435 GIDGIT
+435 SIDSIT
-441 PVLIYDI
+441 PTLIYDI
-448 DNSKFTISDAQNL
+448 DNSKFTANDAQNL
-461 LQSKGV
+461 LQSKEI

-477 ATDTKVEKFK
+477 TPDTKVEKFK

-493 KAPSLNEYDEY
+493 KAPSVNEYDEY
-504 IKEIT
+504 IKETT

-515 NIVNNQSLYPSKFH
+515 NIVNNQSLYPSNFH
-529 YTPVPGAEL
+529 YTPVSGSEL

-544 TLDNT
+544 TFDNT
-549 RAIEEAGLKTDIN
+549 RAIEDASLKTDIN
-562 NMDIKAIY
+562 NMDIKVI
-570 EDLQKLRRY
+570 EKNLHNQRKY
-579 ELSHEPKDADSHI
+579 ELSCEPKDTNSHI

-599 ISSMISIK
+599 ISSKIPIK
-607 ELIEYFDESAV
+607 ELIEYFDESTV
-618 LKEYKNHQIL
+618 FKKYKNHQIL
-628 SDKSDRYL
+628 SGKSGRYL
-636 YLSEENTAYS
+636 YLPEENTAYS

-661 KFDEAARKIK
+661 KFYEAARKIK
-671 TGFLNDDVI
+671 TGFYDDDLI
-680 KKIGLKQN
+680 QKLSITKN
-688 EYEGFVKAIDS
+688 EYEGFVKVIDN

-710 INRTESFK
+710 INRTENFK
-718 KYLPDIVRIN
+718 KYLSDIAKIN
-728 YKCLIYNIKTYMKD
+728 YKGLIHNIKTYMKD

-754 RYKTDKICLAEDHI
+754 RYETDNISLANDHI
-768 SFDSLKIIKQ
+768 SFGSLKITNQ
-778 ELYNKGLDKDF
+778 ELYGQGLDSNFGAEQTKQPSSVAEHKD
-789 GVEQST
+789 QD
-795 QQSNEIEGKEQNVK
+795 VK
-809 LGNVKLG
+809 SE

>member
-1 MIVKISKEE
+1 MIVKISKGE
-10 KGIAD
+10 KGVAD

-48 EKHQSKK
+48 ERHQSKK
-55 KNKKHNYY
+55 KNKKYNYY
-63 HISLSFTSEEWNKL
+63 HISLSFTSEEWSRL
-77 YESGNIDELI
+77 YESGNIDEFI
-87 IDFLRLTFPNHDIDE
+87 MDFLKLTFPNHDIDE

-137 NGEPLKR
+137 NGKPLKR

-172 GASKQQAK
+172 GAAKQQVK
-180 AVMAK
+180 AIMAK
-185 SVEKFKRVVNDILSN
+185 SAEKFKRVVNDILSN

-210 GMDEDQLE
+210 SMDEDQLK
-218 KQYESFKSAAQKVR
+218 KQYESFKSAAQKVK

-238 MQMKIETDVV
+238 TQMKIETDVV
-248 IEPKANTKEQNISVE
+248 IEPKANTKEQNISIE

-273 ADYLLRMIEEDESL
+273 ADYILRMIEEDESF

-320 EMVNDK
+320 KIVNGK
-326 YKVRVDGFKGT
+326 YKASVVGFKGA

-369 IQANKNKPKITLS
+369 LQANKNEPKITLS
-382 VSSDFNTP
+382 VSSDFGAP
-390 NKDSKT
+390 NKNSKT
-396 QVLNNWKTIQIEPY
+396 QVLNNWETIQIEPY

-420 AISVASFKNKNEEDS
+420 AISVASFKDKNEEDS
-435 GIDGIT
+435 SIDSIT

-448 DNSKFTISDAQNL
+448 NSPKFTITDAQNL
-461 LQSKGV
+461 LQSKGI
-467 KGFIYPTTYQ
+467 KGFMYPTSYQ
-477 ATDTKVEKFK
+477 APDTKVEKFK

-493 KAPSLNEYDEY
+493 KAPSVNEYDEY

-529 YTPVPGAEL
+529 YTPVSGSEL

-544 TLDNT
+544 TFDNT

-562 NMDIKAIY
+562 NMDVKAL
-570 EDLQKLRRY
+570 EENLQKLRIY
-579 ELSHEPKDADSHI
+579 ELSCEPKDNNLHI
-592 KRASYQA
+592 KRVSYQA
-599 ISSMISIK
+599 ISSKIPIK

-628 SDKSDRYL
+628 SGKSGRYL
-636 YLSEENTAYS
+636 YLPEENTAYS
-646 FNQNRHYTPYIYIRD
+646 FSQNRHYTPYIYIRD
-661 KFDEAARKIK
+661 KFYEAARKIK
-671 TGFLNDDVI
+671 TGFYDDDLI
-680 KKIGLKQN
+680 QKLSITKN
-688 EYEGFVKAIDS
+688 EYEGFVKVIDN

-728 YKCLIYNIKTYMKD
+728 YKCLIYSIKTYMKD

-754 RYKTDKICLAEDHI
+754 CYKTDKISLANDHI
-768 SFDSLKIIKQ
+768 SFGSLKITKQ
-778 ELYNKGLDKDF
+778 ELYDQGLDRDF
-789 GVEQST
+789 GIEQTKQPSSVAEHKD
-795 QQSNEIEGKEQNVK
+795 QDVK
-809 LGNVKLG
+809 SE
-816 YDGLRR
+816 YDGLGR

>member
-1 MIVKISKEE
+1 MIVKISKGE

-48 EKHQSKK
+48 ERHQSKK
-55 KNKKHNYY
+55 KNKKCNYY
-63 HISLSFTSEEWNKL
+63 HISLSFTSEEWSRL
-77 YESGNIDELI
+77 YESGNIDEFI
-87 IDFLRLTFPNHDIDE
+87 MDFLRLTFPNHDIEE

-122 PEGALENRTLNKKHK
+122 PEGALENRVLNKKHK

-152 SFENM
+152 SFENI
-157 KFTHSVKTGGVIYTK
+157 KFTHSVKTGGAIYTK

-180 AVMAK
+180 AIMAK
-185 SVEKFKRVVNDILSN
+185 SAEKFKRVVNDILSN

-210 GMDEDQLE
+210 GMDEDQLN
-218 KQYESFKSAAQKVR
+218 KQYESFKSAAQKVK

-238 MQMKIETDVV
+238 TQMKIETDVA

-273 ADYLLRMIEEDESL
+273 TDYLLRMIEEDESF

-296 RLNAVD
+296 RFNAVD
-302 IREFLPMINAKFN
+302 IRDFLPMINAKFN

-320 EMVNDK
+320 KIVNDK
-326 YKVRVDGFKGT
+326 YKVSVDEFKGT

-369 IQANKNKPKITLS
+369 LQANKNEPKITLS

-390 NKDSKT
+390 NKDPKT
-396 QVLNNWKTIQIEPY
+396 QVLNSWKTIRIEPY

-420 AISVASFKNKNEEDS
+420 AISVAGFKDKNEEADNIDS
-435 GIDGIT
+435 IT
-441 PVLIYDI
+441 PTLIYDI

-461 LQSKGV
+461 LQSKGI
-467 KGFIYPTTYQ
+467 KGFIYTTTYQ
-477 ATDTKVEKFK
+477 TPDTKVEKFK

-515 NIVNNQSLYPSKFH
+515 NILNNQSLYPSKFH
-529 YTPVPGAEL
+529 YTPVPGSEV

-544 TLDNT
+544 TFDNT
-549 RAIEEAGLKTDIN
+549 RAIEDASLKTDIN
-562 NMDIKAIY
+562 NMDIKVI
-570 EDLQKLRRY
+570 EKNLQNLRKY
-579 ELSHEPKDADSHI
+579 ELSHEPKDTDSHI

-599 ISSMISIK
+599 ISSKISIK
-607 ELIEYFDESAV
+607 ELIEYFDESSMV
-618 LKEYKNHQIL
+618 KKYKNHQIL
-628 SDKSDRYL
+628 SGNSGRYL
-636 YLSEENTAYS
+636 YLPEENTVYS
-646 FNQNRHYTPYIYIRD
+646 FSQNRHYTPYIYIRD
-661 KFDEAARKIK
+661 KFYEAARKIK
-671 TGFLNDDVI
+671 TGFLNDDLI
-680 KKIGLKQN
+680 QKLSITKN
-688 EYEGFVKAIDS
+688 EYEGFVKDIDN

-728 YKCLIYNIKTYMKD
+728 YQGLIYNIKTHMKD

-754 RYKTDKICLAEDHI
+754 RYKTDNISLANDHI
-768 SFDSLKIIKQ
+768 SFGSLKITKQ
-778 ELYNKGLDKDF
+778 ELYSQGLDSNF
-789 GVEQST
+789 GAEQT
-795 QQSNEIEGKEQNVK
+795 KQPSNIIETKEQNIK
-809 LGNVKLG
+809 SG
-816 YDGLRR
+816 YDSFER